1 MADRFPL
8 IVNEVSRKIE
18 EIVAGDK
25 LELTGNGIIISGDAG
40 AGKYLKSDGSTVF
53 WEAPGDVYLD
63 QSQTVTNKTFES
75 CVINGNVNTIANI
88 PNTALVNS
96 GITINGATIALGGVI
111 TTPNDDTKFS
121 ISAIDGI
128 DATEKNIRLTGTDG
142 TTTSDVILKQGTN
155 VTLTRNQNEIVITSS
170 YVDTDTITSIQA
182 ASGGAAQTG
191 IISIAG
197 TGSTTVS
204 QDISTKTITINSSYV
219 DTVTRLRS
227 GTGNVFNSGDF
238 TFLQGGATTLAQS
251 VDGNG
256 DPTITI
262 SSSDTVTRIKGGGTG
277 TLTSGDITISG
288 GTNTTV
294 SQAGS
299 TVTIDSTDTNTVTKV
314 AANSEPL
321 GSGDFRIIPAGAT
334 SISTAVNNGVKEI
347 TISSVNTDSGAAAT
361 ASLGVQKVGNDF
373 RLKNGGNLTGNTL
386 VKWDSG
392 NNQLANS
399 LISDNGSAVT
409 VGGDLVVTGTQT
421 ILETATLIVEDNQI
435 ELRKGNSLTGA
446 DGGVQVN
453 RTTDAQGS
461 VITYQALQWYES
473 GGYWRAWDGSV
484 EKRFVTEN
492 DTQTLTNK
500 TLSSPILSAPTL
512 GAATA
517 TSINGLEI
525 TSTASATLDLAANK
539 TLDVNRDLV
548 LTSDDNANAVNIN
561 FRNGGDVAFKSDT
574 LASFS
579 STTSTQ
585 LRGLISDTT
594 GTSKLVFQTSP
605 FIETSI
611 QTGSSTFG
619 LLNATATTINFAGAA
634 TAINIGSSTGTTT
647 IAHDTVL
654 SKDLTVGTTSSDTIL
669 LNGTVNIENADLS
682 IRGLATDPI
691 RVGRGNGAVASN
703 TGVGTRVLNS
713 ASSAA
718 FNTAFGFESLF
729 TANSGSSNTAVGYY
743 ALRSTGTGDDN
754 TAVGSNSMLGN
765 LGGEKNTALG
775 CQSLASATESDAN
788 IAIGH
793 YAGYGQIAGTGNVII
808 GPADD
813 ENSTNVTYVLPSSG
827 GSRQLIIGSGTV
839 AWIRG
844 DSTGKVTIENN
855 AEVGG
860 DLLLKG
866 SLTVD
871 GTTTTVNTNILSVDD
886 KEINLGDVIA
896 QTFTAACTNGSNT
909 ISNVFP
915 TSELIPGLEVV
926 SSTAGIS
933 VPIGTVIS
941 TITGNVITLSNSV
954 TGAGN
959 ATFTTQGADD
969 SSANGGGIRLKGD
982 TDKRIFY
989 DNSRTDK
996 YWVMTENLELG
1007 FNKKFVINNQL
1018 VLDTTTLGGTVLNS
1032 SLTSVGT
1039 LNGLAVD
1046 GAISLGGVVTEK
1058 VFNSY
1063 STSLGASA
1071 GTLTVNIAGA
1081 NTLLGTPTSN
1091 AITTWAFTGVGLSNG
1106 QSKTL
1111 TLVLD
1116 ANTAATYG
1124 DACTVDGVAISTG
1137 VQWSGGSPPVAT
1149 SNTDILTFV
1158 LIRDNSGVTKVFGQG
1173 NTDFS

>member
-53 WEAPGDVYLD
+53 WESPGDVYLT
-63 QSQTVTNKTFES
+63 QSQTVTNKTFEQ
-75 CVINGNVNTIANI
+75 CVINGNDNTVANL

-121 ISAIDGI
+121 LSAVDGI
-128 DATEKNIRLTGTDG
+128 DATEKNIRITGTDSSS
-142 TTTSDVILKQGTN
+142 SDVILKQGNN
-155 VTLTRNQNEIVITSS
+155 VTLTRNSNEIVITSS
-170 YVDTDTITSIQA
+170 YVDTDTVTSIQA

-191 IISIAG
+191 VISIAG
-197 TGSTTVS
+197 TGSTIVS
-204 QDISTKTITINSSYV
+204 QDTSTKTITINSSYV
-219 DTVTRLRS
+219 DTVTRLRA

-256 DPTITI
+256 DPTITV
-262 SSSDTVTRIKGGGTG
+262 SSTDTVTRIKGGGAG
-277 TLTSGDITISG
+277 TLTSGDITITG
-288 GTNTTV
+288 GANTTV
-294 SQAGS
+294 SQAGT
-299 TVTIDSTDTNTVTKV
+299 TVTVESTDTNTVTQV
-314 AANSEPL
+314 AANSEAL
-321 GSGDFRIIPAGAT
+321 NSGDFRILPAGAT

-361 ASLGVQKVGNDF
+361 ASLGIQKSNNDF

-399 LISDNGSAVT
+399 LVSDNGSAVT
-409 VGGDLVVTGTQT
+409 IGGDLVVTGTQT

-435 ELRKGNSLTGA
+435 ELRKGQSLTGA

-453 RTTDAQGS
+453 RTTDTQGS
-461 VITYQALQWYES
+461 VITYNALQWYES
-473 GGYWRAWDGSV
+473 GAYWRSWDGSV
-484 EKRFVTEN
+484 EKRFVTET

-525 TSTASATLDLAANK
+525 TSTASAVLDIAADK
-539 TLDVNRDLV
+539 TLDVNRDIV
-548 LTSDDNANAVNIN
+548 LTSDDNANAVNVN
-561 FRNGGDVAFKSDT
+561 FRNGGDVAYKSDT

-585 LRGLISDTT
+585 VRGLVSDTT
-594 GTSKLVFQTSP
+594 GTGKLVFQTSP
-605 FIETSI
+605 FIETAI
-611 QTGSSTFG
+611 QTGSATFG

-634 TAINIGSSTGTTT
+634 TAINIGASTGTTT
-647 IAHDTVL
+647 IAHDVVL
-654 SKDLTVGTTSSDTIL
+654 SKDLTVGATSADTVL

-682 IRGLATDPI
+682 IRGTSNDPMRI
-691 RVGRGNGAVASN
+691 GRGNGATASN

-713 ASSAA
+713 AGSAA
-718 FNTAFGFESLF
+718 FNTGFGFETLF
-729 TANSGSSNTAVGYY
+729 TANSGSRNTAVGYY

-754 TAVGSNSMLGN
+754 VAVGSNSMLGN
-765 LGGEKNTALG
+765 LGGEKNTAIG
-775 CQSLASATESDAN
+775 CQSFASANAGVGN
-788 IAIGH
+788 LAIGH

-813 ENSTNVTYVLPSSG
+813 ENSTNATYVLPSSG
-827 GSRQLIIGSGTV
+827 GSRQLVIGSGTV

-844 DSTGKVTIENN
+844 DSTGKVSIENN

-886 KEINLGDVIA
+886 KEITLGDVIA

-909 ISNVFP
+909 ISAVFP
-915 TSELIPGLEVV
+915 TAELIPGLEVV

-933 VPIGTVIS
+933 VPGGTVIS
-941 TITGNVITLSNSV
+941 TITGDIITLSNSV
-954 TGAGN
+954 TGAGT
-959 ATFTTQGADD
+959 ATFTTQGADN
-969 SSANGGGIRLKGD
+969 SSADQGGIRLKGT
-982 TDKRIFY
+982 TDKRIYY
-989 DNSRTDK
+989 DNSRADK
-996 YWVMTENLELG
+996 YWVMTENLELAFG
-1007 FNKKFVINNQL
+1007 KKLVINNQL
-1018 VLDTTTLGGTVLNS
+1018 ALSTTTLGSTVVNS

-1039 LNGLAVD
+1039 LTGLTVD
-1046 GAISLGGVVTEK
+1046 GSISLGGVVTEK

-1091 AITTWAFTGVGLSNG
+1091 AITTWAFTGVGLTNG

>member
-53 WEAPGDVYLD
+53 WESPGDVYLT
-63 QSQTVTNKTFES
+63 QSQTVTNKTFEQ
-75 CVINGNVNTIANI
+75 CVINGNDNTVANL

-121 ISAIDGI
+121 LSAVDGI
-128 DATEKNIRLTGTDG
+128 DATEKNIRITGTD
-142 TTTSDVILKQGTN
+142 TSTSDVILKQGNN

-170 YVDTDTITSIQA
+170 YVDTDTVTSIQA

-191 IISIAG
+191 VISIAG
-197 TGSTTVS
+197 TGSTIVS
-204 QDISTKTITINSSYV
+204 QDTSTKTITINSSYV
-219 DTVTRLRS
+219 DTITRLRA

-256 DPTITI
+256 DPTITV
-262 SSSDTVTRIKGGGTG
+262 SSTDTVTRIKGGGAG
-277 TLTSGDITISG
+277 TLTSGDITITG

-294 SQAGS
+294 SQAGT
-299 TVTIDSTDTNTVTKV
+299 TVTVESTDTNTVTQL
-314 AANSEPL
+314 AANSEAL
-321 GSGDFRIIPAGAT
+321 NSGDFRIIPAGAT

-399 LISDNGSAVT
+399 LVSDNGSAVT
-409 VGGDLVVTGTQT
+409 IGGDLVVTGTQT

-435 ELRKGNSLTGA
+435 ELRKGQSLTGA

-453 RTTDAQGS
+453 RTTDTQGS
-461 VITYQALQWYES
+461 VITYNALQWYES
-473 GGYWRAWDGSV
+473 GAYWRSWDGSV
-484 EKRFVTEN
+484 EKRFVTET

-500 TLSSPILSAPTL
+500 TLSAPILSAPTL

-525 TSTASATLDLAANK
+525 TSTASAVLDIAADK
-539 TLDVNRDLV
+539 TLDVNRDIV
-548 LTSDDNANAVNIN
+548 LTSDDNANAVNVN

-605 FIETSI
+605 FIETAI
-611 QTGSSTFG
+611 QTGSATFG

-634 TAINIGSSTGTTT
+634 TAINIGASTGTTT
-647 IAHDTVL
+647 IAHDVVL
-654 SKDLTVGTTSSDTIL
+654 SKDLTVGATSADTIL

-682 IRGLATDPI
+682 IRGTATDPI
-691 RVGRGNGAVASN
+691 RVGRGNGSVASN

-718 FNTAFGFESLF
+718 FNTGFGFETLF
-729 TANSGSSNTAVGYY
+729 TANSGSRNTAVGYY

-754 TAVGSNSMLGN
+754 VAVGSNAMLGN
-765 LGGEKNTALG
+765 LGGEKNTSIG
-775 CQSLASATESDAN
+775 CQSLASANAGIAN
-788 IAIGH
+788 LAIGH

-813 ENSTNVTYVLPSSG
+813 ENSTNATYVLPSSG
-827 GSRQLIIGSGTV
+827 GSRQLVIGSGTV
-839 AWIRG
+839 AWVRG
-844 DSTGKVTIENN
+844 DSTGKITLPNN

-886 KEINLGDVIA
+886 KEITLGDVIA
-896 QTFTAACTNGSNT
+896 QTFTAAVTNGSNT
-909 ISNVFP
+909 ISAVFP
-915 TSELIPGLEVV
+915 TAELIPGLEVV

-933 VPIGTVIS
+933 VPGGTVIS
-941 TITGNVITLSNSV
+941 TINGDIITLSNSV
-954 TGAGN
+954 TGAGT
-959 ATFTTQGADD
+959 ATFTTQGADN
-969 SSANGGGIRLKGD
+969 SSANGGGIRLKGT
-982 TDKRIFY
+982 TDKRIYY
-989 DNSRTDK
+989 DNSRADK
-996 YWVMTENLELG
+996 YWVMTENLELAFG
-1007 FNKKFVINNQL
+1007 KKLVINNQL
-1018 VLDTTTLGGTVLNS
+1018 ALSTTTLGSTVVNS

-1039 LNGLAVD
+1039 LTGLTVD
-1046 GAISLGGVVTEK
+1046 GSISLGGVVTEK

-1063 STSLGASA
+1063 TTSLNPSAS
-1071 GTLTVNIAGA
+1071 TLTINIAGA

-1091 AITTWAFTGVGLSNG
+1091 AITTWAFTGVGLTNG

-1111 TLVLD
+1111 TLVLN

>member
-53 WEAPGDVYLD
+53 WESPGDVYLT
-63 QSQTVTNKTFES
+63 QSQTVTNKTFEQ
-75 CVINGNVNTIANI
+75 CVINGNDNTVANL

-96 GITINGATIALGGVI
+96 GITINGATIALGGVV

-121 ISAIDGI
+121 LSAVDGI
-128 DATEKNIRLTGTDG
+128 DATEKNIRITGTDSSS
-142 TTTSDVILKQGTN
+142 SDVILKQGNN
-155 VTLTRNQNEIVITSS
+155 VTLTRNSNEIVITSS
-170 YVDTDTITSIQA
+170 YVDTDTVTSIQA

-191 IISIAG
+191 VISIAG
-197 TGSTTVS
+197 TGSTIVS
-204 QDISTKTITINSSYV
+204 QDTSTKTITINSSYV
-219 DTVTRLRS
+219 DTVTRLRA

-256 DPTITI
+256 DPTITV
-262 SSSDTVTRIKGGGTG
+262 SSTDTVTRIKGGGAG
-277 TLTSGDITISG
+277 TLTSGDITITG

-294 SQAGS
+294 SQSGT
-299 TVTIDSTDTNTVTKV
+299 TVTVDTTDTNTVTQL
-314 AANSEPL
+314 AANSEAL
-321 GSGDFRIIPAGAT
+321 NSGDFRIIPAGAT

-361 ASLGVQKVGNDF
+361 ASLGVQKVSNDF
-373 RLKNGGNLTGNTL
+373 RLKNGANLTGNTL

-399 LISDNGSAVT
+399 LVSDNGSAVT
-409 VGGDLVVTGTQT
+409 IGGDLVVTGTQT

-435 ELRKGNSLTGA
+435 ELRKGQSLTGA

-453 RTTDAQGS
+453 RTTDTQGS
-461 VITYQALQWYES
+461 VITYNALQWYES
-473 GGYWRAWDGSV
+473 GAYWRSWDGSV
-484 EKRFVTEN
+484 EKRFVTET

-525 TSTASATLDLAANK
+525 TSTASAVLDIAADK
-539 TLDVNRDLV
+539 TLDVNRDIV
-548 LTSDDNANAVNIN
+548 LTSDDNANAVNVN
-561 FRNGGDVAFKSDT
+561 FRNGGDVAYKSDT

-585 LRGLISDTT
+585 VRGLVSDTT
-594 GTSKLVFQTSP
+594 GTGKLVFQTSP
-605 FIETSI
+605 FIETAI
-611 QTGSSTFG
+611 QTGSATFG

-634 TAINIGSSTGTTT
+634 TTINIGASTGTTT
-647 IAHDTVL
+647 IAHDVVL
-654 SKDLTVGTTSSDTIL
+654 SKDLTVGGTSADTIL

-682 IRGLATDPI
+682 IRGTSNDPI
-691 RVGRGNGAVASN
+691 RIGRGNGAIASN

-713 ASSAA
+713 AGSAA
-718 FNTAFGFESLF
+718 FNTGFGFETLF
-729 TANSGSSNTAVGYY
+729 TANSGSRNTAVGYY

-754 TAVGSNSMLGN
+754 VAVGSNAMLGN
-765 LGGEKNTALG
+765 LGGEKNTAIG
-775 CQSLASATESDAN
+775 CQSFASANAGVGN
-788 IAIGH
+788 LAIGH

-813 ENSTNVTYVLPSSG
+813 ENSTNATYVLPSSG
-827 GSRQLIIGSGTV
+827 GSRQLVIGSGTV

-886 KEINLGDVIA
+886 KEITLGDVIA

-909 ISNVFP
+909 ISAVFP
-915 TSELIPGLEVV
+915 TAELIPGLEVV

-933 VPIGTVIS
+933 VPGGTVIS
-941 TITGNVITLSNSV
+941 TITGDIITLSNSV
-954 TGAGN
+954 TGAGT
-959 ATFTTQGADD
+959 ATFTTQGADN
-969 SSANGGGIRLKGD
+969 SSADQGGIRLKGT
-982 TDKRIFY
+982 TDKRIYY
-989 DNSRTDK
+989 DNSRADK
-996 YWVMTENLELG
+996 YWVMTENLELA
-1007 FNKKFVINNQL
+1007 FNKKLVINNQL
-1018 VLDTTTLGGTVLNS
+1018 ALSTTTLGSTVVNS

-1039 LNGLAVD
+1039 LTGLTVD

-1091 AITTWAFTGVGLSNG
+1091 AITTWAFTGVGLTNG

>member
-53 WEAPGDVYLD
+53 WESPGDVYLT
-63 QSQTVTNKTFES
+63 QSQTVTNKTFEQ
-75 CVINGNVNTIANI
+75 CVINGNDNTVANL

-96 GITINGATIALGGVI
+96 GITINGATIALGGLV

-121 ISAIDGI
+121 LSAVDGI
-128 DATEKNIRLTGTDG
+128 DATEKNIRITGTDSSS
-142 TTTSDVILKQGTN
+142 SDVILKQGNN
-155 VTLTRNQNEIVITSS
+155 VTLTRNSNEIVITSS
-170 YVDTDTITSIQA
+170 YVDTDTVTSIQA

-191 IISIAG
+191 VISIAG
-197 TGSTTVS
+197 TGSTIVS
-204 QDISTKTITINSSYV
+204 QDTSTKTITINSSYV

-256 DPTITI
+256 DPTITV
-262 SSSDTVTRIKGGGTG
+262 SSTDTVTRIKGGGAG
-277 TLTSGDITISG
+277 TLTSGDITITG

-294 SQAGS
+294 SQVGT
-299 TVTIDSTDTNTVTKV
+299 TVTVDSTDTNTVTQV
-314 AANSEPL
+314 AANSEAL
-321 GSGDFRIIPAGAT
+321 NSGDFRILPAGAT

-361 ASLGVQKVGNDF
+361 GSLGIQKVANDF
-373 RLKNGGNLTGNTL
+373 RLKNGANLTGNTL

-399 LISDNGSAVT
+399 LVSDNGSAVT
-409 VGGDLVVTGTQT
+409 IGGDLVVTGTQT

-435 ELRKGNSLTGA
+435 ELRKGQSLTGA

-453 RTTDAQGS
+453 RTTDTQGS
-461 VITYQALQWYES
+461 VITYNALQWYES
-473 GGYWRAWDGSV
+473 GAYWRSWDGSV
-484 EKRFVTEN
+484 EKRFVTET

-525 TSTASATLDLAANK
+525 TSTASAVLDIAADK
-539 TLDVNRDLV
+539 TLDVNRDIV
-548 LTSDDNANAVNIN
+548 LTSDDNANAVNVN
-561 FRNGGDVAFKSDT
+561 FRNGGDVAYKSDT

-585 LRGLISDTT
+585 VRGLVSDTT
-594 GTSKLVFQTSP
+594 GTGKLVFQTSP
-605 FIETSI
+605 FIETAI
-611 QTGSSTFG
+611 QTGSATFG
-619 LLNATATTINFAGAA
+619 LINATATTINFAGAA
-634 TAINIGSSTGTTT
+634 TAINIGASTGTTT
-647 IAHDTVL
+647 ISHDVVL
-654 SKDLTVGTTSSDTIL
+654 SKDLTVGGTSADTIL

-682 IRGLATDPI
+682 IRGTATDPMRI
-691 RVGRGNGAVASN
+691 GRGNGAVSSN

-718 FNTAFGFESLF
+718 FNTGFGFETLF
-729 TANSGSSNTAVGYY
+729 TANSGSRNTAVGYY

-754 TAVGSNSMLGN
+754 VAVGSNAMLGN
-765 LGGEKNTALG
+765 LGGEKNTAIG
-775 CQSLASATESDAN
+775 CQSFASANAGVGN
-788 IAIGH
+788 LAIGH

-813 ENSTNVTYVLPSSG
+813 ENSTNATYVLPSSG
-827 GSRQLIIGSGTV
+827 GSRQLVIGSGTV

-886 KEINLGDVIA
+886 KEITLGDVIA

-909 ISNVFP
+909 ISAVFP
-915 TSELIPGLEVV
+915 TAELIPGLEVV

-933 VPIGTVIS
+933 VPGGTVIS
-941 TITGNVITLSNSV
+941 TITGDIITLSNSV
-954 TGAGN
+954 TGAGT
-959 ATFTTQGADD
+959 ATFTTQGADN
-969 SSANGGGIRLKGD
+969 SSADQGGIRLKGT
-982 TDKRIFY
+982 TDKRIYY
-989 DNSRTDK
+989 DNSRADK
-996 YWVMTENLELG
+996 YWVMTENLELA
-1007 FNKKFVINNQL
+1007 FNKKLVINNQL
-1018 VLDTTTLGGTVLNS
+1018 ALSTTTLGSTVINS

-1039 LNGLAVD
+1039 LTGLTVD

-1091 AITTWAFTGVGLSNG
+1091 AITTWAFTGVGLTNG

>member
-25 LELTGNGIIISGDAG
+25 LELTGNGIIISGDSG

-63 QSQTVTNKTFES
+63 ASQTVTNKTFES
-75 CVINGNVNTIANI
+75 CVINGNNNTVANL

-96 GITINGATIALGGVI
+96 GITINGATIALGGVVV
-111 TTPNDDTKFS
+111 TPNDDTKFAL
-121 ISAIDGI
+121 SAVDGA
-128 DATEKNIRLTGTDG
+128 DATEKNIRITGTDG

-155 VTLTRNQNEIVITSS
+155 VTLTRNQNEIIITSS
-170 YVDTDTITSIQA
+170 YVDTDTVTSIQA

-204 QDISTKTITINSSYV
+204 QDTATKTITINSSYI

-238 TFLQGGATTLAQS
+238 TFLQGGATTLAQA

-256 DPTITI
+256 DPTITV
-262 SSSDTVTRIKGGGTG
+262 SSTDTVTRLKGGGAG
-277 TLTSGDITISG
+277 SFTSGDVTITG

-294 SQAGS
+294 SQAGTTI
-299 TVTIDSTDTNTVTKV
+299 TVDSTDTNTVTEV
-314 AANSEPL
+314 AANSEAL
-321 GSGDFRIIPAGAT
+321 NSGSFRFLPSGAT
-334 SISTAVNNGVKEI
+334 SITTAVNNGVKEI

-361 ASLGVQKVGNDF
+361 ASGGVQKVGNDF
-373 RLKNGGNLTGNTL
+373 RLKNSGNFTGNTL
-386 VKWDSG
+386 IKYDSG
-392 NNQLANS
+392 NQQLANS

-409 VGGDLVVTGTQT
+409 IGGDLVVNGTQT
-421 ILETATLIVEDNQI
+421 ILETATLVVEDNQI

-461 VITYQALQWYES
+461 VLSYQAMQWYES
-473 GGYWRAWDGSV
+473 GGYWRSWDGSV
-484 EKRFVTEN
+484 EKRFVTET
-492 DTQTLTNK
+492 DTQTLSGK
-500 TLSSPILSAPTL
+500 TLTAPTLTAPVL

-525 TSTASATLDLAANK
+525 TSTASAVLDIAADK

-548 LTSDDNANAVNIN
+548 LTSDDNSNAVSIN
-561 FRNGGDVAFKSDT
+561 FRSGGQVAYKSDT

-594 GTSKLVFQTSP
+594 GTSKLVFQQSP

-611 QTGSSTFG
+611 QTGSATFA
-619 LLNATATTINFAGAA
+619 LINATATTVNFAGAA
-634 TAINIGSSTGTTT
+634 TAINMGASSGTTT
-647 IAHDTVL
+647 INHSAVITNE
-654 SKDLTVGTTSSDTIL
+654 LTVGQDVNDAILINGILNSENSDIF
-669 LNGTVNIENADLS
+669 
-682 IRGLATDPI
+682 IRGTATDPI
-691 RVGRGNGAVASN
+691 RLGRGNGSVASN
-703 TGVGTRVLNS
+703 TGFGTRVLNS

-718 FNTAFGFESLF
+718 FNTGFGFETLF
-729 TANSGSSNTAVGYY
+729 TANSGSRNTALGYY
-743 ALRSTGTGDDN
+743 ALRSTGVGDDN
-754 TAVGSNSMLGN
+754 VAVGHQAMITN
-765 LGGEKNTALG
+765 LDGEKNTALG
-775 CQSLASATESDAN
+775 CQTLASANSGVAN

-813 ENSTNVTYVLPSSG
+813 ENGTNPTYVLPSSG
-827 GSRQLIIGSGTV
+827 GSRQLVVGSGTV

-844 DSTGKVTIENN
+844 DSTGKVTLPNN
-855 AEVGG
+855 SEIGG

-866 SLTVD
+866 SLTVE
-871 GTTTTVNTNILSVDD
+871 GTTTTINTNVLSVDD
-886 KEINLGDVIA
+886 KEITLGDVIA
-896 QTFTAACTNGSNT
+896 QTFSAVTSNGSNT
-909 ISNVFP
+909 LNAVFP
-915 TSELIPGLEVV
+915 TAELIPGLEVV
-926 SSTAGIS
+926 STTNGIS
-933 VPIGTVIS
+933 VPLGT
-941 TITGNVITLSNSV
+941 TILTVVGDIITLSNSV
-954 TGAGN
+954 TGAG
-959 ATFTTQGADD
+959 TCQFVTQGADNN
-969 SSANGGGIRLKGD
+969 SADQGGIRLKGT
-982 TDKRIFY
+982 TDKRIYY
-989 DNSRTDK
+989 DNSRADK
-996 YWVMTENLELG
+996 YWVMTENLELAFG
-1007 FNKKFVINNQL
+1007 KKMVINNQL
-1018 VLDTTTLGGTVLNS
+1018 VLSTTTLGSTVVNS

-1039 LNGLAVD
+1039 LTGLTVD
-1046 GAISLGGVVTEK
+1046 GAITLGGVITEK

-1063 STSLGASA
+1063 TTTLTPSA
-1071 GTLTVNIAGA
+1071 GTLTINIAGA
-1081 NTLLGTPTSN
+1081 NTLVGSPTSN
-1091 AITTWAFTGVGLSNG
+1091 AITTWAFTGVGLTNG

-1111 TLVLD
+1111 TLILD

-1124 DACTVDGVAISTG
+1124 DACTVDGIAVSTG
-1137 VQWSGGSPPVAT
+1137 VQWSGGSPPIAT
-1149 SNTDILTFV
+1149 SNNDILTFIIV
-1158 LIRDNSGVTKVFGQG
+1158 RDNSGVTKVFGQG

>member
-53 WEAPGDVYLD
+53 WESPGDVYLT
-63 QSQTVTNKTFES
+63 QSQTVTNKTFEQ
-75 CVINGNVNTIANI
+75 CVINGNDNTVANL

-96 GITINGATIALGGVI
+96 GITINGATIALGGVV

-121 ISAIDGI
+121 LSAVDGI
-128 DATEKNIRLTGTDG
+128 DATEKNIRITGTDSSS
-142 TTTSDVILKQGTN
+142 SDVILKQGNN
-155 VTLTRNQNEIVITSS
+155 VTLTRNSNEIVITSS
-170 YVDTDTITSIQA
+170 YVDTDTVTSIQA

-191 IISIAG
+191 VISIAG
-197 TGSTTVS
+197 TGSTIVS
-204 QDISTKTITINSSYV
+204 QDTSTKTITINSSYV

-256 DPTITI
+256 DPTITV
-262 SSSDTVTRIKGGGTG
+262 SSTDTVTRIKGGGAG
-277 TLTSGDITISG
+277 TLTSGDITITG
-288 GTNTTV
+288 GANTTV
-294 SQAGS
+294 SQAGN
-299 TVTIDSTDTNTVTKV
+299 TVTVESTDTNTVTQV
-314 AANSEPL
+314 AANSEAL
-321 GSGDFRIIPAGAT
+321 NSGDFRILPAGAT

-361 ASLGVQKVGNDF
+361 ASLGIQKSNNDF

-399 LISDNGSAVT
+399 LVSDNGSAVT
-409 VGGDLVVTGTQT
+409 IGGDLVVTGTQT

-435 ELRKGNSLTGA
+435 ELRKGQSLTGA

-453 RTTDAQGS
+453 RTTDTQGS
-461 VITYQALQWYES
+461 VITYNALQWYES
-473 GGYWRAWDGSV
+473 GAYWRSWDGSV
-484 EKRFVTEN
+484 EKRFVTET

-525 TSTASATLDLAANK
+525 TSTASAVLDIAANK
-539 TLDVNRDLV
+539 TLDVNRDIV
-548 LTSDDNANAVNIN
+548 LTSDDNANAVNVN
-561 FRNGGDVAFKSDT
+561 FRNGGDVAYKSDT

-585 LRGLISDTT
+585 VRGLVSDTT
-594 GTSKLVFQTSP
+594 GTGKLVFQTSP
-605 FIETSI
+605 FIETAI
-611 QTGSSTFG
+611 QTGSATFG

-634 TAINIGSSTGTTT
+634 TAINIGASTGTTT
-647 IAHDTVL
+647 IAHDVVL
-654 SKDLTVGTTSSDTIL
+654 SKDLTVGATSADTVL

-682 IRGLATDPI
+682 IRGTSNDPMRI
-691 RVGRGNGAVASN
+691 GRGNGATASN

-713 ASSAA
+713 AGSAA
-718 FNTAFGFESLF
+718 FNTGFGFETLF
-729 TANSGSSNTAVGYY
+729 TANSGSRNTAVGYY

-754 TAVGSNSMLGN
+754 VAVGSNSMLGN
-765 LGGEKNTALG
+765 LGGEKNTAIG
-775 CQSLASATESDAN
+775 CQSFASANAGVGN
-788 IAIGH
+788 LAIGH

-813 ENSTNVTYVLPSSG
+813 ENSTNATYVLPSSG
-827 GSRQLIIGSGTV
+827 GSRQLVIGSGTV

-844 DSTGKVTIENN
+844 DSTGKVSIENN

-886 KEINLGDVIA
+886 KEITLGDVIA

-909 ISNVFP
+909 ISAVFP
-915 TSELIPGLEVV
+915 TAELIPGLEVV

-933 VPIGTVIS
+933 VPGGTVIS
-941 TITGNVITLSNSV
+941 TITGDIITLSNSV
-954 TGAGN
+954 TGAGT
-959 ATFTTQGADD
+959 ATFTTQGADN
-969 SSANGGGIRLKGD
+969 SSADQGGIRLKGT
-982 TDKRIFY
+982 TDKRIYY
-989 DNSRTDK
+989 DNSRADK
-996 YWVMTENLELG
+996 YWVMTENLELA
-1007 FNKKFVINNQL
+1007 FNKKLVINNQL
-1018 VLDTTTLGGTVLNS
+1018 ALSTTTLGSTVVNS

-1039 LNGLAVD
+1039 LTGLTVD

-1081 NTLLGTPTSN
+1081 NTLLGAPTSN
-1091 AITTWAFTGVGLSNG
+1091 AITTWAFTGVGLTNG

-1124 DACTVDGVAISTG
+1124 DACTVDGVSISTG

>member
-53 WEAPGDVYLD
+53 WESPGDVYLT
-63 QSQTVTNKTFES
+63 QSQTVTNKTFEQ
-75 CVINGNVNTIANI
+75 CVINGNDNTVANL

-121 ISAIDGI
+121 LSAVDGI
-128 DATEKNIRLTGTDG
+128 DATEKNIRITGTDSSS
-142 TTTSDVILKQGTN
+142 SDVILKQGNN
-155 VTLTRNQNEIVITSS
+155 VTLTRNTNEIVITSS
-170 YVDTDTITSIQA
+170 YVDTDTVTSIQA

-191 IISIAG
+191 VISIAG
-197 TGSTTVS
+197 TGSTIVS
-204 QDISTKTITINSSYV
+204 QDTSTKTITINSSYV
-219 DTVTRLRS
+219 DTITRLRA

-256 DPTITI
+256 DPTITV
-262 SSSDTVTRIKGGGTG
+262 SSTDTVTRIKGGGAG
-277 TLTSGDITISG
+277 TLTSGDITITG
-288 GTNTTV
+288 GANTTV
-294 SQAGS
+294 SQAGT
-299 TVTIDSTDTNTVTKV
+299 TVTVESTDTNTVTQV
-314 AANSEPL
+314 AANSEAL
-321 GSGDFRIIPAGAT
+321 NSGDFRILPAGAT

-361 ASLGVQKVGNDF
+361 ASLGIQKSNNDF

-399 LISDNGSAVT
+399 LVSDNGSAVT
-409 VGGDLVVTGTQT
+409 IGGDLVVTGTQT

-435 ELRKGNSLTGA
+435 ELRKGQSLTGA

-453 RTTDAQGS
+453 RTTDTQGS
-461 VITYQALQWYES
+461 VITYNALQWYES
-473 GGYWRAWDGSV
+473 GAYWRSWDGSV
-484 EKRFVTEN
+484 EKRFVTET

-525 TSTASATLDLAANK
+525 TSTASAVLDIAADK
-539 TLDVNRDLV
+539 TLDVNRDIV
-548 LTSDDNANAVNIN
+548 LTSDDNANAVNVN
-561 FRNGGDVAFKSDT
+561 FRNGGDVAYKSDT

-585 LRGLISDTT
+585 VRGLVSDTT
-594 GTSKLVFQTSP
+594 GTGKLVFQTSP
-605 FIETSI
+605 FIETAI
-611 QTGSSTFG
+611 QTGSATFG

-634 TAINIGSSTGTTT
+634 TAINIGASTGTTT
-647 IAHDTVL
+647 IAHDVVL
-654 SKDLTVGTTSSDTIL
+654 SKDLTVGATSADTVL

-682 IRGLATDPI
+682 IRGTSNDPMRI
-691 RVGRGNGAVASN
+691 GRGNGATASN

-713 ASSAA
+713 AGSAA
-718 FNTAFGFESLF
+718 FNTGFGFETLF
-729 TANSGSSNTAVGYY
+729 TANSGSRNTAVGYY

-754 TAVGSNSMLGN
+754 VAVGSNSMLGN
-765 LGGEKNTALG
+765 LGGEKNTAIG
-775 CQSLASATESDAN
+775 CQSFASANAGVGN
-788 IAIGH
+788 LAIGH

-813 ENSTNVTYVLPSSG
+813 ENSTNATYVLPSSG
-827 GSRQLIIGSGTV
+827 GSRQLVIGSGTV

-844 DSTGKVTIENN
+844 DSTGKVSIENN

-886 KEINLGDVIA
+886 KEITLGDVIA

-909 ISNVFP
+909 ISAVFP
-915 TSELIPGLEVV
+915 TAELIPGLEVV

-933 VPIGTVIS
+933 VPGGTVIS
-941 TITGNVITLSNSV
+941 TITGDIITLSNSV
-954 TGAGN
+954 TGAGT
-959 ATFTTQGADD
+959 ATFTTQGADN
-969 SSANGGGIRLKGD
+969 SSADQGGIRLKGT
-982 TDKRIFY
+982 TDKRIYY
-989 DNSRTDK
+989 DNSRADK
-996 YWVMTENLELG
+996 YWVMTENLELA
-1007 FNKKFVINNQL
+1007 FNKKLVINNQL
-1018 VLDTTTLGGTVLNS
+1018 ALSTTTLGSTVVNS

-1039 LNGLAVD
+1039 LTGLTVD
-1046 GAISLGGVVTEK
+1046 GSISLGGVVTEK

-1091 AITTWAFTGVGLSNG
+1091 AITTWAFTGVGLTNG

>member
-53 WEAPGDVYLD
+53 WESPGDVYLT
-63 QSQTVTNKTFES
+63 QSQTVTNKTFEQ
-75 CVINGNVNTIANI
+75 CVINGNDNTVANL

-96 GITINGATIALGGVI
+96 GITINGATIALGGLV

-121 ISAIDGI
+121 LSAVDGI
-128 DATEKNIRLTGTDG
+128 DATEKNIRITGTDSSS
-142 TTTSDVILKQGTN
+142 SDVILKQGNN
-155 VTLTRNQNEIVITSS
+155 VTLTRNSNEIVITSS
-170 YVDTDTITSIQA
+170 YVDTDTVTSIQA

-191 IISIAG
+191 VISIAG
-197 TGSTTVS
+197 TGSTIVS
-204 QDISTKTITINSSYV
+204 QDTSTKTITINSSYV

-256 DPTITI
+256 DPTITV
-262 SSSDTVTRIKGGGTG
+262 SSTDTVTRIKGGGAG
-277 TLTSGDITISG
+277 TLTSGDITITG

-294 SQAGS
+294 SQVGT
-299 TVTIDSTDTNTVTKV
+299 TVTVDSTDTNTVTQV
-314 AANSEPL
+314 AANSEAL
-321 GSGDFRIIPAGAT
+321 NSGDFRILPAGAT

-361 ASLGVQKVGNDF
+361 GSLGIQKVANDF
-373 RLKNGGNLTGNTL
+373 RLKNGANLTGNTL

-399 LISDNGSAVT
+399 LVSDNGSAVT
-409 VGGDLVVTGTQT
+409 IGGDLVVTGTQT

-435 ELRKGNSLTGA
+435 ELRKGQSLTGA

-453 RTTDAQGS
+453 RTTDTQGS
-461 VITYQALQWYES
+461 VITYNALQWYES
-473 GGYWRAWDGSV
+473 GAYWRSWDGSV
-484 EKRFVTEN
+484 EKRFVTET

-525 TSTASATLDLAANK
+525 TSTASAVLDIAADK
-539 TLDVNRDLV
+539 TLDVNRDIV
-548 LTSDDNANAVNIN
+548 LTSDDNANAVNVN
-561 FRNGGDVAFKSDT
+561 FRNGGDVAYKSDT

-585 LRGLISDTT
+585 VRGLVSDTT
-594 GTSKLVFQTSP
+594 GTGKLVFQTSP
-605 FIETSI
+605 FIETAI
-611 QTGSSTFG
+611 QTGSATFG
-619 LLNATATTINFAGAA
+619 LINATATTINFAGAA
-634 TAINIGSSTGTTT
+634 TAINIGASTGTTT
-647 IAHDTVL
+647 IAHDVVL
-654 SKDLTVGTTSSDTIL
+654 SKDLTVGGTSADTIL

-682 IRGLATDPI
+682 IRGTATDPMRI
-691 RVGRGNGAVASN
+691 GRGNGAVSSN

-718 FNTAFGFESLF
+718 FNTGFGFETLF
-729 TANSGSSNTAVGYY
+729 TANSGSRNTAVGYY

-754 TAVGSNSMLGN
+754 VAVGSNAMLGN
-765 LGGEKNTALG
+765 LGGEKNTAIG
-775 CQSLASATESDAN
+775 CQSFASANAGVAN
-788 IAIGH
+788 LSIGH

-813 ENSTNVTYVLPSSG
+813 ENSTNATYVLPSSG
-827 GSRQLIIGSGTV
+827 GSRQLVIGSGTV

-886 KEINLGDVIA
+886 KEITLGDVIA

-909 ISNVFP
+909 ISAVFP
-915 TSELIPGLEVV
+915 TAELIPGLEVV

-933 VPIGTVIS
+933 VPGGTVIS
-941 TITGNVITLSNSV
+941 TITGDIITLSNSV
-954 TGAGN
+954 TGAGT
-959 ATFTTQGADD
+959 ATFTTQGADN
-969 SSANGGGIRLKGD
+969 SSADQGGIRLKGT
-982 TDKRIFY
+982 TDKRIYY
-989 DNSRTDK
+989 DNSRADK
-996 YWVMTENLELG
+996 YWVMTENLELA
-1007 FNKKFVINNQL
+1007 FNKKLVINNQL
-1018 VLDTTTLGGTVLNS
+1018 ALSTTTLGSTVINS

-1039 LNGLAVD
+1039 LTGLTVD

-1091 AITTWAFTGVGLSNG
+1091 AITTWAFTGVGLTNG

>member
-53 WEAPGDVYLD
+53 WESPGDVYLT
-63 QSQTVTNKTFES
+63 QSQTVTNKTFEQ
-75 CVINGNVNTIANI
+75 CVINGNDNTVANL

-96 GITINGATIALGGVI
+96 GITINGATIALGGVV

-121 ISAIDGI
+121 LSAVDGI
-128 DATEKNIRLTGTDG
+128 DATEKNIRITGTDSSS
-142 TTTSDVILKQGTN
+142 SDVILKQGNN
-155 VTLTRNQNEIVITSS
+155 VTLTRNSNEIVITSS
-170 YVDTDTITSIQA
+170 YVDTDTVTSIQA

-191 IISIAG
+191 VISIAG
-197 TGSTTVS
+197 TGSTIVS
-204 QDISTKTITINSSYV
+204 QDTSTKTITINSSYV
-219 DTVTRLRS
+219 DTVTRLRA

-256 DPTITI
+256 DPTITV
-262 SSSDTVTRIKGGGTG
+262 SSTDTVTRIKGGGAG
-277 TLTSGDITISG
+277 TLTSGDITITG
-288 GTNTTV
+288 GANTTV
-294 SQAGS
+294 SQAGT
-299 TVTIDSTDTNTVTKV
+299 TVTVESTDTNTVTQV
-314 AANSEPL
+314 AANSEAL
-321 GSGDFRIIPAGAT
+321 NSGDFRILPAGAT

-361 ASLGVQKVGNDF
+361 ASLGIQKSNNDF

-399 LISDNGSAVT
+399 LVSDNGSAVT
-409 VGGDLVVTGTQT
+409 IGGDLVVTGTQT

-435 ELRKGNSLTGA
+435 ELRKGQSLTGA

-453 RTTDAQGS
+453 RTTDTQGS
-461 VITYQALQWYES
+461 VITYNALQWYES
-473 GGYWRAWDGSV
+473 GAYWRSWDGSV
-484 EKRFVTEN
+484 EKRFVTET

-525 TSTASATLDLAANK
+525 TSTASAVLDIAADK
-539 TLDVNRDLV
+539 TLDVNRDIV
-548 LTSDDNANAVNIN
+548 LTSDDNANAVNVN
-561 FRNGGDVAFKSDT
+561 FRNGGDVAYKSDT

-585 LRGLISDTT
+585 VRGLVSDTT
-594 GTSKLVFQTSP
+594 GTGKLVFQTSP
-605 FIETSI
+605 FIETAI
-611 QTGSSTFG
+611 QTGSATFG
-619 LLNATATTINFAGAA
+619 LVNATATTINFAGAA
-634 TAINIGSSTGTTT
+634 TAINIGASTGTTT
-647 IAHDTVL
+647 IAHDVVL
-654 SKDLTVGTTSSDTIL
+654 SKDLTVGGTSADTIL

-682 IRGLATDPI
+682 IRGTSNDPMRI
-691 RVGRGNGAVASN
+691 GRGNGAIASN

-713 ASSAA
+713 AGSAA
-718 FNTAFGFESLF
+718 FNTGFGFETLF
-729 TANSGSSNTAVGYY
+729 TANSGSRNTAVGYY

-754 TAVGSNSMLGN
+754 VAVGSNAMLGN
-765 LGGEKNTALG
+765 LGGEKNTAIG
-775 CQSLASATESDAN
+775 CQSFASANAGVGN
-788 IAIGH
+788 LAIGH

-813 ENSTNVTYVLPSSG
+813 ENSTNATYVLPSSG
-827 GSRQLIIGSGTV
+827 GSRQLVIGSGTV

-886 KEINLGDVIA
+886 KEITLGDVIA

-909 ISNVFP
+909 ISAVFP
-915 TSELIPGLEVV
+915 TAELIPGLEVV

-933 VPIGTVIS
+933 VPGGTVIS
-941 TITGNVITLSNSV
+941 TITGDIITLSNSV
-954 TGAGN
+954 TGAGT
-959 ATFTTQGADD
+959 ATFTTQGADN
-969 SSANGGGIRLKGD
+969 SSADQGGIRLKGT
-982 TDKRIFY
+982 TDKRIYY
-989 DNSRTDK
+989 DNSRADK
-996 YWVMTENLELG
+996 YWVMTENLELA
-1007 FNKKFVINNQL
+1007 FNKKLVINNQL
-1018 VLDTTTLGGTVLNS
+1018 ALSTTTLGSTIVNS

-1039 LNGLAVD
+1039 LTGLTVD

-1091 AITTWAFTGVGLSNG
+1091 AITTWAFTGVGLTNG

>member
-53 WEAPGDVYLD
+53 WESPGDVYLT
-63 QSQTVTNKTFES
+63 QSQTVTNKTFEQ
-75 CVINGNVNTIANI
+75 CVINGNDNTVANL

-96 GITINGATIALGGVI
+96 GITINGATIALGGVV

-121 ISAIDGI
+121 LSAVDGI
-128 DATEKNIRLTGTDG
+128 DATEKNIRITGTDSSS
-142 TTTSDVILKQGTN
+142 SDVILKQGNN
-155 VTLTRNQNEIVITSS
+155 VTLTRNSNEIVITSS
-170 YVDTDTITSIQA
+170 YVDTDTVTSIQA

-191 IISIAG
+191 VISIAG
-197 TGSTTVS
+197 TGSTIVS
-204 QDISTKTITINSSYV
+204 QDTSTKTITINSSYV
-219 DTVTRLRS
+219 DTITRLRA

-256 DPTITI
+256 DPTITV
-262 SSSDTVTRIKGGGTG
+262 SSTDTVTRIKGGGAG
-277 TLTSGDITISG
+277 TLTSGDITITG
-288 GTNTTV
+288 GANTTV
-294 SQAGS
+294 SQAGT
-299 TVTIDSTDTNTVTKV
+299 TVTVESTDTNTVTQV
-314 AANSEPL
+314 AANSEAL
-321 GSGDFRIIPAGAT
+321 NSGDFRILPAGAT

-361 ASLGVQKVGNDF
+361 ASLGIQKSNNDF

-399 LISDNGSAVT
+399 LVSDNGSAVT
-409 VGGDLVVTGTQT
+409 IGGDLVVTGTQT

-435 ELRKGNSLTGA
+435 ELRKGQSLTGA

-453 RTTDAQGS
+453 RTTDTQGS
-461 VITYQALQWYES
+461 VITYNALQWYES
-473 GGYWRAWDGSV
+473 GAYWRSWDGSV
-484 EKRFVTEN
+484 EKRFVTET

-525 TSTASATLDLAANK
+525 TSTASAVLDIAADK
-539 TLDVNRDLV
+539 TLDVNRDIV
-548 LTSDDNANAVNIN
+548 LTSDDNANAVNVN
-561 FRNGGDVAFKSDT
+561 FRNGGDVAYKSDT

-585 LRGLISDTT
+585 VRGLVSDTT
-594 GTSKLVFQTSP
+594 GTGKLVFQTSP
-605 FIETSI
+605 FIETAI
-611 QTGSSTFG
+611 QTGSATFG

-634 TAINIGSSTGTTT
+634 TAINIGASTGTTT
-647 IAHDTVL
+647 IAHDVVL
-654 SKDLTVGTTSSDTIL
+654 SKDLTVGATSADTVL

-682 IRGLATDPI
+682 IRGTSNDPMRI
-691 RVGRGNGAVASN
+691 GRGNGATASN

-713 ASSAA
+713 AGSAA
-718 FNTAFGFESLF
+718 FNTGFGFETLF
-729 TANSGSSNTAVGYY
+729 TANSGSRNTAVGYY

-754 TAVGSNSMLGN
+754 VAVGSNSMLGN
-765 LGGEKNTALG
+765 LGGEKNTAIG
-775 CQSLASATESDAN
+775 CQSFASANAGVGN
-788 IAIGH
+788 LAIGH

-813 ENSTNVTYVLPSSG
+813 ENSTNATYVLPSSG
-827 GSRQLIIGSGTV
+827 GSRQLVIGSGTV

-844 DSTGKVTIENN
+844 DSTGKVSIENN

-886 KEINLGDVIA
+886 KEITLGDVIA

-909 ISNVFP
+909 ISAVFP
-915 TSELIPGLEVV
+915 TAELIPGLEVV

-933 VPIGTVIS
+933 VPGGTVIS
-941 TITGNVITLSNSV
+941 TITGDIITLSNSV
-954 TGAGN
+954 TGAGT
-959 ATFTTQGADD
+959 ATFTTQGADN
-969 SSANGGGIRLKGD
+969 SSADQGGIRLKGT
-982 TDKRIFY
+982 TDKRIYY
-989 DNSRTDK
+989 DNSRADK
-996 YWVMTENLELG
+996 YWVMTENLELAFG
-1007 FNKKFVINNQL
+1007 KKLVINNQL
-1018 VLDTTTLGGTVLNS
+1018 ALSTTTLGSTVVNS

-1039 LNGLAVD
+1039 LTGLTVD

-1091 AITTWAFTGVGLSNG
+1091 AITTWAFTGVGLTNG

>member
-53 WEAPGDVYLD
+53 WEAPGDVYLT
-63 QSQTVTNKTFES
+63 QSQTVTNKTFEQ
-75 CVINGNVNTIANI
+75 CVINGNDNTVANL

-96 GITINGATIALGGVI
+96 GITINGATIALGGVV

-121 ISAIDGI
+121 LSAVDGI
-128 DATEKNIRLTGTDG
+128 DATEKNIRITGTD
-142 TTTSDVILKQGTN
+142 TSTSDVILKQGNN
-155 VTLTRNQNEIVITSS
+155 VTLTRNSNEIVITSS
-170 YVDTDTITSIQA
+170 YVDTDTVTSIQA

-191 IISIAG
+191 VISIAG
-197 TGSTTVS
+197 TGSTIVS
-204 QDISTKTITINSSYV
+204 QDTSTKTITINSSYV
-219 DTVTRLRS
+219 DTITRLRA

-238 TFLQGGATTLAQS
+238 TFLQGGATTLSQA

-256 DPTITI
+256 DPTITV
-262 SSSDTVTRIKGGGTG
+262 SSTDTVTRIKGGGAG
-277 TLTSGDITISG
+277 TLTSGDITITG

-294 SQAGS
+294 SQSGTIV
-299 TVTIDSTDTNTVTKV
+299 TVDTTDTNTVTQL
-314 AANSEPL
+314 AANSEAL
-321 GSGDFRIIPAGAT
+321 NSGDFRIIPAGAT

-399 LISDNGSAVT
+399 LVSDNGSAVT
-409 VGGDLVVTGTQT
+409 IGGDLVVTGTQT

-435 ELRKGNSLTGA
+435 ELRKGQSLTGA

-453 RTTDAQGS
+453 RTTDTQGS
-461 VITYQALQWYES
+461 VITYNALQWYES
-473 GGYWRAWDGSV
+473 GAYWRSWDGSV
-484 EKRFVTEN
+484 EKRFVTET

-525 TSTASATLDLAANK
+525 TSTASAVLDIAADK
-539 TLDVNRDLV
+539 TLDVNRDIV
-548 LTSDDNANAVNIN
+548 LTSDDNANAVNVN

-605 FIETSI
+605 FIETAI
-611 QTGSSTFG
+611 QTGSATFG

-634 TAINIGSSTGTTT
+634 TAINIGASTGTTT
-647 IAHDTVL
+647 IAHDVVL
-654 SKDLTVGTTSSDTIL
+654 SKDLTVGATSADTIL

-682 IRGLATDPI
+682 IRGTATDPM
-691 RVGRGNGAVASN
+691 RVGRGNGSVASN

-718 FNTAFGFESLF
+718 FNTGFGFETLF
-729 TANSGSSNTAVGYY
+729 TANSGSRNTAVGYY

-754 TAVGSNSMLGN
+754 VAVGSNAMLGN
-765 LGGEKNTALG
+765 LGGEKNTAIG
-775 CQSLASATESDAN
+775 CQSFASANAGVAN
-788 IAIGH
+788 LAIGH

-813 ENSTNVTYVLPSSG
+813 ENSTNATYVLPSSG
-827 GSRQLIIGSGTV
+827 GSRQLVIGSGTV
-839 AWIRG
+839 AWVRG

-886 KEINLGDVIA
+886 KEITLGDVIA
-896 QTFTAACTNGSNT
+896 QTFTAAVTNGSNT
-909 ISNVFP
+909 ISAVFP
-915 TSELIPGLEVV
+915 TAELIPGLEVV

-933 VPIGTVIS
+933 VPGGTVIS
-941 TITGNVITLSNSV
+941 TITGDIITLSNSV
-954 TGAGN
+954 TGAGT
-959 ATFTTQGADD
+959 ATFTTQGADN
-969 SSANGGGIRLKGD
+969 SSANGGGIRLKGT
-982 TDKRIFY
+982 TDKRIYY
-989 DNSRTDK
+989 DNSRADK
-996 YWVMTENLELG
+996 YWVMTENLELAFG
-1007 FNKKFVINNQL
+1007 KKLVINNQL
-1018 VLDTTTLGGTVLNS
+1018 ALSTTTLGSTVVNS

-1039 LNGLAVD
+1039 LTGLTVD

-1091 AITTWAFTGVGLSNG
+1091 AITTWAFTGVGLTNG

>member
-53 WEAPGDVYLD
+53 WEAPGDVYLT
-63 QSQTVTNKTFES
+63 QSQTVTNKTFEQ
-75 CVINGNVNTIANI
+75 CVINGNDNTVANL

-96 GITINGATIALGGVI
+96 GITINGATIALGGVV

-121 ISAIDGI
+121 LSAVDGI
-128 DATEKNIRLTGTDG
+128 DATEKNIRITGTDSSS
-142 TTTSDVILKQGTN
+142 SDVILKQGNN

-170 YVDTDTITSIQA
+170 YVDTDTVTSIQA

-191 IISIAG
+191 VISIAG
-197 TGSTTVS
+197 TGSTIVS
-204 QDISTKTITINSSYV
+204 QDTSTKTITINSSYV
-219 DTVTRLRS
+219 DTVTRLRA

-238 TFLQGGATTLAQS
+238 TFLQGGATTLAQA

-256 DPTITI
+256 DPTITV
-262 SSSDTVTRIKGGGTG
+262 SSTDTVTRIKGGGAG
-277 TLTSGDITISG
+277 TLTSGDITITG

-294 SQAGS
+294 SQSGTIV
-299 TVTIDSTDTNTVTKV
+299 TVDTTDTNTVTQL
-314 AANSEPL
+314 AANSEAL
-321 GSGDFRIIPAGAT
+321 NSGDFRIIPAGAT

-373 RLKNGGNLTGNTL
+373 RLKNGANLTGNTL

-399 LISDNGSAVT
+399 LVSDNGSAVT
-409 VGGDLVVTGTQT
+409 IGGDLVVTGTQT

-435 ELRKGNSLTGA
+435 ELRKGQSLTGA

-453 RTTDAQGS
+453 RTTDTEGS
-461 VITYQALQWYES
+461 VITYNALQWYES
-473 GGYWRAWDGSV
+473 GAYWRSWDGSV
-484 EKRFVTEN
+484 EKRFVTET

-500 TLSSPILSAPTL
+500 TLSSHILSAPTL

-525 TSTASATLDLAANK
+525 TSTASAVLDIAADK
-539 TLDVNRDLV
+539 TLDVNRDIV
-548 LTSDDNANAVNIN
+548 LTSDDNANAVNVN
-561 FRNGGDVAFKSDT
+561 FRNGGDVAYKSDT

-585 LRGLISDTT
+585 VRGLVSDTT
-594 GTSKLVFQTSP
+594 GTGKLVFQTSP
-605 FIETSI
+605 FIETAI
-611 QTGSSTFG
+611 QTGSATFG

-634 TAINIGSSTGTTT
+634 TAINIGASTGTTT
-647 IAHDTVL
+647 IAHDVVL
-654 SKDLTVGTTSSDTIL
+654 SKDLTVGGTSADTIL

-682 IRGLATDPI
+682 IRGTATDPMRI
-691 RVGRGNGAVASN
+691 GRGNGAVSSN

-718 FNTAFGFESLF
+718 FNTGFGFETLF
-729 TANSGSSNTAVGYY
+729 TANSGSRNTAVGYY

-754 TAVGSNSMLGN
+754 VAVGSNAMLGN
-765 LGGEKNTALG
+765 LGGEKNTAIG
-775 CQSLASATESDAN
+775 CQSFASANAGVGN
-788 IAIGH
+788 LAIGH

-813 ENSTNVTYVLPSSG
+813 ENSTNATYVLPSSG
-827 GSRQLIIGSGTV
+827 GSRQLVIGSGTV

-886 KEINLGDVIA
+886 KEITLGDVIA

-909 ISNVFP
+909 ISAVFP
-915 TSELIPGLEVV
+915 TAELIPGLEVV

-933 VPIGTVIS
+933 VPGGTVIS
-941 TITGNVITLSNSV
+941 TITGDIITLSNSV
-954 TGAGN
+954 TGAGT
-959 ATFTTQGADD
+959 ATFTTQGADN
-969 SSANGGGIRLKGD
+969 SSADQGGIRLKGT
-982 TDKRIFY
+982 TDKRIYY
-989 DNSRTDK
+989 DNSRADK
-996 YWVMTENLELG
+996 YWVMTENLELA
-1007 FNKKFVINNQL
+1007 FNKKLVINNQL
-1018 VLDTTTLGGTVLNS
+1018 ALSTTTLGSTIVNS

-1039 LNGLAVD
+1039 LNGLTVD
-1046 GAISLGGVVTEK
+1046 GAVSLGGVVTEK

-1063 STSLGASA
+1063 STSLNPSAS
-1071 GTLTVNIAGA
+1071 TLTINIAGA

-1091 AITTWAFTGVGLSNG
+1091 AITTWAFTGVGLTNG

>member
-53 WEAPGDVYLD
+53 WESPGDVYLT
-63 QSQTVTNKTFES
+63 QSQTVTNKTFEQ
-75 CVINGNVNTIANI
+75 CVINGNDNTVANL

-121 ISAIDGI
+121 LSAVDGI
-128 DATEKNIRLTGTDG
+128 DATEKNIRITGTD
-142 TTTSDVILKQGTN
+142 TSTSDVILKQGNN

-170 YVDTDTITSIQA
+170 YVDTDTVTSIQA

-191 IISIAG
+191 VISIAG
-197 TGSTTVS
+197 TGSTIVS
-204 QDISTKTITINSSYV
+204 QDTSTKTITINSSYV
-219 DTVTRLRS
+219 DTITRLRA

-256 DPTITI
+256 DPTITV
-262 SSSDTVTRIKGGGTG
+262 SSTDTVTRIKGGGAG
-277 TLTSGDITISG
+277 TLTSGDITITG
-288 GTNTTV
+288 GANTTV
-294 SQAGS
+294 SQAGT
-299 TVTIDSTDTNTVTKV
+299 TVTVESTDTNTVTQV
-314 AANSEPL
+314 AANSEAL
-321 GSGDFRIIPAGAT
+321 NSGDFRILPAGAT

-361 ASLGVQKVGNDF
+361 ASLGIQKSNNDF

-399 LISDNGSAVT
+399 LVSDNGSAVT
-409 VGGDLVVTGTQT
+409 IGGDLVVTGTQT

-435 ELRKGNSLTGA
+435 ELRKGQSLTGA

-453 RTTDAQGS
+453 RTTDTQGS
-461 VITYQALQWYES
+461 VITYNALQWYES
-473 GGYWRAWDGSV
+473 GAYWRSWDGSV
-484 EKRFVTEN
+484 EKRFVTET

-525 TSTASATLDLAANK
+525 TSTASAVLDIAADK
-539 TLDVNRDLV
+539 TLDVNRDIV
-548 LTSDDNANAVNIN
+548 LTSDDNANAVNVN
-561 FRNGGDVAFKSDT
+561 FRNGGDVAYKSDT

-585 LRGLISDTT
+585 VRGLVSDTT
-594 GTSKLVFQTSP
+594 GTGKLVFQTSP
-605 FIETSI
+605 FIETAI
-611 QTGSSTFG
+611 QTGSATFG
-619 LLNATATTINFAGAA
+619 IINATATTINFAGAA
-634 TAINIGSSTGTTT
+634 TAINIGASTGTTT
-647 IAHDTVL
+647 IAHDVVL
-654 SKDLTVGTTSSDTIL
+654 SKDLTVGGTSADTIL

-682 IRGLATDPI
+682 IRGTATDPMRI
-691 RVGRGNGAVASN
+691 GRGNGAVSSN

-718 FNTAFGFESLF
+718 FNTGFGFETLF
-729 TANSGSSNTAVGYY
+729 TANSGSRNTAVGYY

-754 TAVGSNSMLGN
+754 VAVGSNAMLGN
-765 LGGEKNTALG
+765 LGGEKNTAIG
-775 CQSLASATESDAN
+775 CQSFASANAGVGN
-788 IAIGH
+788 LAIGH

-813 ENSTNVTYVLPSSG
+813 ENSTNATYVLPSSG
-827 GSRQLIIGSGTV
+827 GSRQLVIGSGTV

-886 KEINLGDVIA
+886 KEITLGDVIA

-909 ISNVFP
+909 ISAVFP
-915 TSELIPGLEVV
+915 TAELIPGLEVV

-933 VPIGTVIS
+933 VPGGTVIS
-941 TITGNVITLSNSV
+941 TITGDIITLSNSV
-954 TGAGN
+954 TGAGT
-959 ATFTTQGADD
+959 ATFTTQGADN
-969 SSANGGGIRLKGD
+969 SSADQGGIRLKGT
-982 TDKRIFY
+982 TDKRIYY
-989 DNSRTDK
+989 DNSRADK
-996 YWVMTENLELG
+996 YWVMTENLELA
-1007 FNKKFVINNQL
+1007 FNKKLVINNQL
-1018 VLDTTTLGGTVLNS
+1018 ALSTTTLGSTVINS

-1039 LNGLAVD
+1039 LTGLTVD

-1091 AITTWAFTGVGLSNG
+1091 AITTWAFTGVGLTNG

>member
-53 WEAPGDVYLD
+53 WESPGDVYLT
-63 QSQTVTNKTFES
+63 QSQTVTNKTFEQ
-75 CVINGNVNTIANI
+75 CVINGNDNTVANL

-121 ISAIDGI
+121 LSAVDGI
-128 DATEKNIRLTGTDG
+128 DATEKNIRITGTD
-142 TTTSDVILKQGTN
+142 TSTSDVILKQGNN

-170 YVDTDTITSIQA
+170 YVDTDTVTSIQA

-191 IISIAG
+191 VISIAG
-197 TGSTTVS
+197 TGSTIVS
-204 QDISTKTITINSSYV
+204 QDTSTKTITINSSYV
-219 DTVTRLRS
+219 DTITRLRA

-256 DPTITI
+256 DPTITV
-262 SSSDTVTRIKGGGTG
+262 SSTDTVTRIKGGGAG
-277 TLTSGDITISG
+277 TLTSGDITITG

-294 SQAGS
+294 SQAGT
-299 TVTIDSTDTNTVTKV
+299 TVTVESTDTNTVTQL
-314 AANSEPL
+314 AANSEAL
-321 GSGDFRIIPAGAT
+321 NSGDFRIIPAGAT

-373 RLKNGGNLTGNTL
+373 RLKNGANLTGNTL

-399 LISDNGSAVT
+399 LVSDNGSAVT
-409 VGGDLVVTGTQT
+409 IGGDLVVTGTQT

-435 ELRKGNSLTGA
+435 ELRKGQSLAGA

-453 RTTDAQGS
+453 RTTDTQGS
-461 VITYQALQWYES
+461 VITYNALQWYES
-473 GGYWRAWDGSV
+473 GAYWRSWDGSV
-484 EKRFVTEN
+484 EKRFVTET

-500 TLSSPILSAPTL
+500 TLSAPILSAPTL

-525 TSTASATLDLAANK
+525 TSTASAVLDIAADK
-539 TLDVNRDLV
+539 TLDVNRDIV
-548 LTSDDNANAVNIN
+548 LTSDDNSNAVNVN

-605 FIETSI
+605 FIETAI
-611 QTGSSTFG
+611 QTGSATFG

-634 TAINIGSSTGTTT
+634 TAINIGASTGTTT
-647 IAHDTVL
+647 IAHDVVL
-654 SKDLTVGTTSSDTIL
+654 SKDLTVGATSADTIL

-682 IRGLATDPI
+682 IRGTATDPI
-691 RVGRGNGAVASN
+691 RVGRGNGSVASN

-718 FNTAFGFESLF
+718 FNTGFGFETLF
-729 TANSGSSNTAVGYY
+729 TANSGSRNTAVGYY

-754 TAVGSNSMLGN
+754 VAVGSNAMLGN
-765 LGGEKNTALG
+765 LGGEKNTAIG
-775 CQSLASATESDAN
+775 CQSLASANAGVAN
-788 IAIGH
+788 LAIGH

-813 ENSTNVTYVLPSSG
+813 ENSTNATYVLPSSG
-827 GSRQLIIGSGTV
+827 GSRQLVIGSGTV

-886 KEINLGDVIA
+886 KEITLGDVIA

-909 ISNVFP
+909 ISAVFP
-915 TSELIPGLEVV
+915 TAELIPGLEVV

-933 VPIGTVIS
+933 VPGGTVIS
-941 TITGNVITLSNSV
+941 TITGDIITLSNSV
-954 TGAGN
+954 TGAGT
-959 ATFTTQGADD
+959 ATFTTQGADN
-969 SSANGGGIRLKGD
+969 SSADQGGIRLKGT
-982 TDKRIFY
+982 TDKRIYY
-989 DNSRTDK
+989 DNSRADK
-996 YWVMTENLELG
+996 YWVMTENLELAFG
-1007 FNKKFVINNQL
+1007 KKLVINNQL
-1018 VLDTTTLGGTVLNS
+1018 ALSTTTLGSTVVNS

-1039 LNGLAVD
+1039 LTGLTVD
-1046 GAISLGGVVTEK
+1046 GSISLGGVVTEK

-1091 AITTWAFTGVGLSNG
+1091 AITTWAFTGVGLTNG

>member
-53 WEAPGDVYLD
+53 WESPGDVYLT
-63 QSQTVTNKTFES
+63 QSQTVTNKTFEQ
-75 CVINGNVNTIANI
+75 CVINGNDNTVANL

-96 GITINGATIALGGVI
+96 GITINGATIALGGVV

-121 ISAIDGI
+121 LSAVDGI
-128 DATEKNIRLTGTDG
+128 DATEKNIRITGTDSSS
-142 TTTSDVILKQGTN
+142 SDVILKQGNN
-155 VTLTRNQNEIVITSS
+155 VTLTRNTNEIVITSS
-170 YVDTDTITSIQA
+170 YVDTDTVTSIQA

-191 IISIAG
+191 VISIAG
-197 TGSTTVS
+197 TGSTIVS
-204 QDISTKTITINSSYV
+204 QDTSTKTITINSSYV
-219 DTVTRLRS
+219 DTITRLRA

-256 DPTITI
+256 DPTITV
-262 SSSDTVTRIKGGGTG
+262 SSTDTVTRIKGGGAG
-277 TLTSGDITISG
+277 TLTSGDITITG
-288 GTNTTV
+288 GANTTV
-294 SQAGS
+294 SQAGT
-299 TVTIDSTDTNTVTKV
+299 TVTVESTDTNTVTQV
-314 AANSEPL
+314 AANSEAL
-321 GSGDFRIIPAGAT
+321 NSGDFRILPAGAT

-361 ASLGVQKVGNDF
+361 ASLGIQKSNNDF

-399 LISDNGSAVT
+399 LVSDNGSAVT
-409 VGGDLVVTGTQT
+409 IGGDLVVTGTQT

-435 ELRKGNSLTGA
+435 ELRKGQSLTGA

-453 RTTDAQGS
+453 RTTDTQGS
-461 VITYQALQWYES
+461 VITYNALQWYES
-473 GGYWRAWDGSV
+473 GAYWRSWDGSV
-484 EKRFVTEN
+484 EKRFVTET

-525 TSTASATLDLAANK
+525 TSTASAVLDIAANK
-539 TLDVNRDLV
+539 TLDVNRDIV
-548 LTSDDNANAVNIN
+548 LTSDDNANAVNVN
-561 FRNGGDVAFKSDT
+561 FRNGGDVAYKSDT

-585 LRGLISDTT
+585 VRGLVSDTT
-594 GTSKLVFQTSP
+594 GTGKLVFQTSP
-605 FIETSI
+605 FIETAI
-611 QTGSSTFG
+611 QTGSATFG

-634 TAINIGSSTGTTT
+634 TAINIGASTGTTT
-647 IAHDTVL
+647 IAHDVVL
-654 SKDLTVGTTSSDTIL
+654 SKDLTVGATSADTVL

-682 IRGLATDPI
+682 IRGTSNDPMRI
-691 RVGRGNGAVASN
+691 GRGNGATASN

-713 ASSAA
+713 AGSAA
-718 FNTAFGFESLF
+718 FNTGFGFETLF
-729 TANSGSSNTAVGYY
+729 TANSGSRNTAVGYY

-754 TAVGSNSMLGN
+754 VAVGSNSMLGN
-765 LGGEKNTALG
+765 LGGEKNTAIG
-775 CQSLASATESDAN
+775 CQSFASANAGVGN
-788 IAIGH
+788 LAIGH

-813 ENSTNVTYVLPSSG
+813 ENSTNATYVLPSSG
-827 GSRQLIIGSGTV
+827 GSRQLVIGSGTV

-844 DSTGKVTIENN
+844 DSTGKVSIENN

-886 KEINLGDVIA
+886 KEITLGDVIA

-909 ISNVFP
+909 ISAVFP
-915 TSELIPGLEVV
+915 TAELIPGLEVV

-933 VPIGTVIS
+933 VPGGTVIS
-941 TITGNVITLSNSV
+941 TITGDIITLSNSV
-954 TGAGN
+954 TGAGT
-959 ATFTTQGADD
+959 ATFTTQGADN
-969 SSANGGGIRLKGD
+969 SSADQGGIRLKGT
-982 TDKRIFY
+982 TDKRIYY
-989 DNSRTDK
+989 DNSRADK
-996 YWVMTENLELG
+996 YWVMTENLELA
-1007 FNKKFVINNQL
+1007 FNKKLVINNQL
-1018 VLDTTTLGGTVLNS
+1018 ALSTTTLGSTVVNS

-1039 LNGLAVD
+1039 LTGLTVD

-1091 AITTWAFTGVGLSNG
+1091 AITTWAFTGVGLTNG

>member
-53 WEAPGDVYLD
+53 WEAPGDVYLT
-63 QSQTVTNKTFES
+63 QSQTVTNKTFEQ
-75 CVINGNVNTIANI
+75 CVINGNDNTVANL

-96 GITINGATIALGGVI
+96 GITINGATIALGGVV

-121 ISAIDGI
+121 LSAVDGI
-128 DATEKNIRLTGTDG
+128 DATEKNIRITGTD
-142 TTTSDVILKQGTN
+142 TSTSDVILKQGNN

-170 YVDTDTITSIQA
+170 YVDTDTVTSIQA

-191 IISIAG
+191 VISIAG
-197 TGSTTVS
+197 TGSTIVS
-204 QDISTKTITINSSYV
+204 QDTSTKTITINSSYV
-219 DTVTRLRS
+219 DTITRLRA

-256 DPTITI
+256 DPTITV
-262 SSSDTVTRIKGGGTG
+262 SSTDTVTRIKGGGAG
-277 TLTSGDITISG
+277 TLTSGDITITG

-294 SQAGS
+294 SQSGTIV
-299 TVTIDSTDTNTVTKV
+299 TVDSTDTNTVTQL
-314 AANSEPL
+314 AANSEAL
-321 GSGDFRIIPAGAT
+321 NSGDFRIIPAGAT

-399 LISDNGSAVT
+399 LVSDNGSAVT
-409 VGGDLVVTGTQT
+409 IGGDLVVTGTQT

-435 ELRKGNSLTGA
+435 ELRKGQSLTGA

-453 RTTDAQGS
+453 RTTDTQGS
-461 VITYQALQWYES
+461 VITYNALQWYES
-473 GGYWRAWDGSV
+473 GAYWRSWDGSV
-484 EKRFVTEN
+484 EKRFVTET

-525 TSTASATLDLAANK
+525 TSTASAVLDIAADK

-548 LTSDDNANAVNIN
+548 LTSDDNANAVNVN

-605 FIETSI
+605 FIETAI
-611 QTGSSTFG
+611 QTGSATFG

-634 TAINIGSSTGTTT
+634 TAINIGASTGTTT
-647 IAHDTVL
+647 IAHDVVL
-654 SKDLTVGTTSSDTIL
+654 SKDLTVGATSADTIL

-682 IRGLATDPI
+682 IRGTATDPM
-691 RVGRGNGAVASN
+691 RVGRGNGSVASN

-718 FNTAFGFESLF
+718 FNTGFGFETLF
-729 TANSGSSNTAVGYY
+729 TANSGSRNTAVGYY

-754 TAVGSNSMLGN
+754 VAVGSNAMLGN
-765 LGGEKNTALG
+765 LGGEKNTAIG
-775 CQSLASATESDAN
+775 CQSFASANAGVAN
-788 IAIGH
+788 LAIGH

-813 ENSTNVTYVLPSSG
+813 ENSTNATYVLPSSG
-827 GSRQLIIGSGTV
+827 GSRQLVIGSGTV

-886 KEINLGDVIA
+886 KEITLGDVIA

-909 ISNVFP
+909 ISAVFP
-915 TSELIPGLEVV
+915 TAELIPGLEVV

-933 VPIGTVIS
+933 VPGGTVIS
-941 TITGNVITLSNSV
+941 TITGDIITLSNSV
-954 TGAGN
+954 TGAGT
-959 ATFTTQGADD
+959 ATFTTQGADN
-969 SSANGGGIRLKGD
+969 SSANGGGIRLKGT
-982 TDKRIFY
+982 TDKRIYY
-989 DNSRTDK
+989 DNSRADK
-996 YWVMTENLELG
+996 YWVMTENLELAFG
-1007 FNKKFVINNQL
+1007 KKLVINNQL
-1018 VLDTTTLGGTVLNS
+1018 ALSTTTLGSTIVNS

-1039 LNGLAVD
+1039 LTGLTVD

-1091 AITTWAFTGVGLSNG
+1091 AITTWAFTGVGLTNG

>member
-53 WEAPGDVYLD
+53 WESPGDVYLT
-63 QSQTVTNKTFES
+63 QSQTVTNKTFEQ
-75 CVINGNVNTIANI
+75 CVINGNDNTVANL

-121 ISAIDGI
+121 LSAVDGI
-128 DATEKNIRLTGTDG
+128 DATEKNIRITGTDSSS
-142 TTTSDVILKQGTN
+142 SDVILKQGNN
-155 VTLTRNQNEIVITSS
+155 VTLTRNSNEIVITSS
-170 YVDTDTITSIQA
+170 YVDTDTVTSIQA

-191 IISIAG
+191 VISIAG
-197 TGSTTVS
+197 TGSTIVS
-204 QDISTKTITINSSYV
+204 QDTSTKTITINSSYV
-219 DTVTRLRS
+219 DTITRLRA

-256 DPTITI
+256 DPTITV
-262 SSSDTVTRIKGGGTG
+262 SSTDTVTRIKGGGAG
-277 TLTSGDITISG
+277 TLTSGDITITG
-288 GTNTTV
+288 GANTTV
-294 SQAGS
+294 SQAGT
-299 TVTIDSTDTNTVTKV
+299 TVTVESTDTNTVTQV
-314 AANSEPL
+314 AANSEAL
-321 GSGDFRIIPAGAT
+321 NSGDFRILPAGAT

-361 ASLGVQKVGNDF
+361 GSLGIQKVANDF
-373 RLKNGGNLTGNTL
+373 RLKNGANLTGNTL

-399 LISDNGSAVT
+399 LVSDNGSAVT
-409 VGGDLVVTGTQT
+409 IGGDLVVTGTQT

-435 ELRKGNSLTGA
+435 ELRKGQSLTGA

-453 RTTDAQGS
+453 RTTDTQGS
-461 VITYQALQWYES
+461 VITYNALQWYES
-473 GGYWRAWDGSV
+473 GAYWRSWDGSV
-484 EKRFVTEN
+484 EKRFVTET

-525 TSTASATLDLAANK
+525 TSTASAVLDIAADK
-539 TLDVNRDLV
+539 TLDVNRDIV
-548 LTSDDNANAVNIN
+548 LTSDDNANAVNVN
-561 FRNGGDVAFKSDT
+561 FRNGGDVAYKSDT

-585 LRGLISDTT
+585 VRGLVSDTT
-594 GTSKLVFQTSP
+594 GTGKLVFQTSP
-605 FIETSI
+605 FIETAI
-611 QTGSSTFG
+611 QTGSATFG
-619 LLNATATTINFAGAA
+619 LINATATTINFAGAA
-634 TAINIGSSTGTTT
+634 TAINIGASTGTTT
-647 IAHDTVL
+647 IAHDVVL
-654 SKDLTVGTTSSDTIL
+654 SKDLTVGGTSADTIL

-682 IRGLATDPI
+682 IRGTATDPMRI
-691 RVGRGNGAVASN
+691 GRGNGAVSSN

-718 FNTAFGFESLF
+718 FNTGFGFETLF
-729 TANSGSSNTAVGYY
+729 TANSGSRNTAVGYY

-754 TAVGSNSMLGN
+754 VAVGSNAMLGN
-765 LGGEKNTALG
+765 LGGEKNTAIG
-775 CQSLASATESDAN
+775 CQSFASANAGVGN
-788 IAIGH
+788 LAIGH

-813 ENSTNVTYVLPSSG
+813 ENSTNATYVLPSSG
-827 GSRQLIIGSGTV
+827 GSRQLVIGSGTV

-886 KEINLGDVIA
+886 KEITLGDVIA

-909 ISNVFP
+909 ISAVFP
-915 TSELIPGLEVV
+915 TAELIPGLEVV

-933 VPIGTVIS
+933 VPGGTVIS
-941 TITGNVITLSNSV
+941 TITGDIITLSNSV
-954 TGAGN
+954 TGAGT
-959 ATFTTQGADD
+959 ATFTTQGADN
-969 SSANGGGIRLKGD
+969 SSADQGGIRLKGT
-982 TDKRIFY
+982 TDKRIYY
-989 DNSRTDK
+989 DNSRADK
-996 YWVMTENLELG
+996 YWVMTENLELA
-1007 FNKKFVINNQL
+1007 FNKKLVINNQL
-1018 VLDTTTLGGTVLNS
+1018 ALSTTTLGSTVINS

-1039 LNGLAVD
+1039 LTGLTVD

-1091 AITTWAFTGVGLSNG
+1091 AITTWAFTGVGLTNG

>member
-53 WEAPGDVYLD
+53 WESPGDVYLT
-63 QSQTVTNKTFES
+63 QSQTVTNKTFEQ
-75 CVINGNVNTIANI
+75 CVINGNDNTVANL

-96 GITINGATIALGGVI
+96 GITINGATIALGGLV

-121 ISAIDGI
+121 LSAVDGI
-128 DATEKNIRLTGTDG
+128 DATEKNIRITGTDSSS
-142 TTTSDVILKQGTN
+142 SDVILKQGNN
-155 VTLTRNQNEIVITSS
+155 VTLTRNTNEIVITSS
-170 YVDTDTITSIQA
+170 YVDTDTVTSIQA

-191 IISIAG
+191 VISIAG
-197 TGSTTVS
+197 TGSTIVS
-204 QDISTKTITINSSYV
+204 QDTSTKTITINSSYV

-256 DPTITI
+256 DPTITV
-262 SSSDTVTRIKGGGTG
+262 SSTDTVTRIKGGGAG
-277 TLTSGDITISG
+277 TLTSGDITITG

-294 SQAGS
+294 SQVGT
-299 TVTIDSTDTNTVTKV
+299 TVTVDSTDTNTVTQV
-314 AANSEPL
+314 AANSEAL
-321 GSGDFRIIPAGAT
+321 NSGDFRILPAGAT

-361 ASLGVQKVGNDF
+361 GSLGIQKVANDF
-373 RLKNGGNLTGNTL
+373 RLKNGANLTGNTL

-399 LISDNGSAVT
+399 LVSDNGSAVT
-409 VGGDLVVTGTQT
+409 IGGDLVVTGTQT

-435 ELRKGNSLTGA
+435 ELRKGQSLTGA

-453 RTTDAQGS
+453 RTTDTQGS
-461 VITYQALQWYES
+461 VITYNALQWYES
-473 GGYWRAWDGSV
+473 GAYWRSWDGSV
-484 EKRFVTEN
+484 EKRFVTET

-525 TSTASATLDLAANK
+525 TSTASAVLDIAADK
-539 TLDVNRDLV
+539 TLDVNRDIV
-548 LTSDDNANAVNIN
+548 LTSDDNANAVNVN
-561 FRNGGDVAFKSDT
+561 FRNGGDVAYKSDT

-585 LRGLISDTT
+585 VRGLVSDTT
-594 GTSKLVFQTSP
+594 GTGKLVFQTSP
-605 FIETSI
+605 FIETAI
-611 QTGSSTFG
+611 QTGSATFG

-634 TAINIGSSTGTTT
+634 TAINMGASTGTTT
-647 IAHDTVL
+647 IAHDVVL
-654 SKDLTVGTTSSDTIL
+654 SKDLTVGGTSADTIL

-682 IRGLATDPI
+682 IRGTATDPLRI
-691 RVGRGNGAVASN
+691 GRGNGAVASN

-718 FNTAFGFESLF
+718 FNTGFGFETLF
-729 TANSGSSNTAVGYY
+729 TANSGSRNTAVGYY

-754 TAVGSNSMLGN
+754 VAVGSNAMLGN
-765 LGGEKNTALG
+765 LGGEKNTAIG
-775 CQSLASATESDAN
+775 CQSFASANAGVGN
-788 IAIGH
+788 LAIGH

-813 ENSTNVTYVLPSSG
+813 ENSTNATYVLPSSG
-827 GSRQLIIGSGTV
+827 GSRQLVIGSGTV

-855 AEVGG
+855 SEIAG

-886 KEINLGDVIA
+886 KEITLGDVIA

-909 ISNVFP
+909 ISAVFP
-915 TSELIPGLEVV
+915 TAELIPGLEVV

-933 VPIGTVIS
+933 VPGGTVIS
-941 TITGNVITLSNSV
+941 TITGDIITLSNSV
-954 TGAGN
+954 TGAGT
-959 ATFTTQGADD
+959 ATFTTQGADN
-969 SSANGGGIRLKGD
+969 SSADQGGIRLKGT
-982 TDKRIFY
+982 TDKRIYY
-989 DNSRTDK
+989 DNSRADK
-996 YWVMTENLELG
+996 YWVMTENLELAFG
-1007 FNKKFVINNQL
+1007 KKLVINNQL
-1018 VLDTTTLGGTVLNS
+1018 ALSTTTLGSTVVNS

-1039 LNGLAVD
+1039 LTGLTVD

-1063 STSLGASA
+1063 NTSLSPSAS
-1071 GTLTVNIAGA
+1071 TLTINIAGA

-1091 AITTWAFTGVGLSNG
+1091 AITTWAFTGVGLTNG

>member
-53 WEAPGDVYLD
+53 WESPGDVYLT
-63 QSQTVTNKTFES
+63 QSQTVTNKTFEQ
-75 CVINGNVNTIANI
+75 CVINGNNNTVANI

-96 GITINGATIALGGVI
+96 GITINGATIALGGLV

-121 ISAIDGI
+121 LSAVDGI
-128 DATEKNIRLTGTDG
+128 DATEKNIRITGTDSSS
-142 TTTSDVILKQGTN
+142 SDVILKQGNN
-155 VTLTRNQNEIVITSS
+155 VTLTRNSNEIVITSS
-170 YVDTDTITSIQA
+170 YVDTDTVTSIQA

-197 TGSTTVS
+197 TGSTIVS
-204 QDISTKTITINSSYV
+204 QDTSTKTITINSSYV

-256 DPTITI
+256 DPTITV
-262 SSSDTVTRIKGGGTG
+262 SSTDTVTRIKGGGAG
-277 TLTSGDITISG
+277 TLTSGDITITG

-294 SQAGS
+294 SQVGS
-299 TVTIDSTDTNTVTKV
+299 TVTVDSTDTNTVTQV
-314 AANSEPL
+314 AANSEAL
-321 GSGDFRIIPAGAT
+321 NSGDFRILPAGAT
-334 SISTAVNNGVKEI
+334 SISTSVNNGVKEI

-361 ASLGVQKVGNDF
+361 ASLGIQKTGNDF

-399 LISDNGSAVT
+399 LVSDNGSAVT
-409 VGGDLVVTGTQT
+409 IGGDLVVTGTQT

-435 ELRKGNSLTGA
+435 ELRKGQSLTGA

-453 RTTDAQGS
+453 RTTDTQGS
-461 VITYQALQWYES
+461 VITYNALQWYES
-473 GGYWRAWDGSV
+473 GAYWRSWDGSV
-484 EKRFVTEN
+484 EKRFVTET

-517 TSINGLEI
+517 TSINGIEI
-525 TSTASATLDLAANK
+525 TSTASAVLDIAANK

-548 LTSDDNANAVNIN
+548 LTSDDNANAVNVN
-561 FRNGGDVAFKSDT
+561 FRNGGDVAYKSDT

-585 LRGLISDTT
+585 VRGLVSDTT
-594 GTSKLVFQTSP
+594 GTGKLVFQTSP
-605 FIETSI
+605 FIETAI
-611 QTGSSTFG
+611 QTGSATFG
-619 LLNATATTINFAGAA
+619 LINATATTINFGGAA
-634 TAINIGSSTGTTT
+634 TAINMGASTGTTT
-647 IAHDTVL
+647 IAHDVVL
-654 SKDLTVGTTSSDTIL
+654 SKDLTVGGTSADTIL

-682 IRGLATDPI
+682 IRGTATDPMRI
-691 RVGRGNGAVASN
+691 GRGNGAVASN

-718 FNTAFGFESLF
+718 FNTGFGFETLF
-729 TANSGSSNTAVGYY
+729 TANSGSRNTAVGYY

-754 TAVGSNSMLGN
+754 VAVGSNAMLGN
-765 LGGEKNTALG
+765 LSGEKNTSIG
-775 CQSLASATESDAN
+775 CQSLASANAGVAN
-788 IAIGH
+788 LAIGH

-813 ENSTNVTYVLPSSG
+813 ENSTNATYVLPSSG
-827 GSRQLIIGSGTV
+827 GSRQLVIGSGTV

-855 AEVGG
+855 SEIAG

-886 KEINLGDVIA
+886 KEITLGDVIA

-909 ISNVFP
+909 ISAVFP
-915 TSELIPGLEVV
+915 TAELIPGLEVV

-933 VPIGTVIS
+933 VPGGTVIS
-941 TITGNVITLSNSV
+941 TITGDIITLSNSV
-954 TGAGN
+954 TGAGT
-959 ATFTTQGADD
+959 ATFTTQGADN
-969 SSANGGGIRLKGD
+969 SSADQGGIRLKGT
-982 TDKRIFY
+982 TDKRIYY
-989 DNSRTDK
+989 DNSRADK
-996 YWVMTENLELG
+996 YWVMTENLELAFG
-1007 FNKKFVINNQL
+1007 KKLVINNQL
-1018 VLDTTTLGGTVLNS
+1018 ALSTTTLGSTIVNS

-1039 LNGLAVD
+1039 LTGLTVD
-1046 GAISLGGVVTEK
+1046 GSISLGGVVTEK

-1063 STSLGASA
+1063 STSLSPSAS
-1071 GTLTVNIAGA
+1071 TLTINIAGA

-1091 AITTWAFTGVGLSNG
+1091 AITTWAFTGVGLTNG

>member
-53 WEAPGDVYLD
+53 WESPGDVYLT
-63 QSQTVTNKTFES
+63 QSQTVTNKTFEQ
-75 CVINGNVNTIANI
+75 CVINGNDNTVANL

-121 ISAIDGI
+121 LSAVDGI
-128 DATEKNIRLTGTDG
+128 DATEKNIRITGTD
-142 TTTSDVILKQGTN
+142 TSTSDVILKQGNN

-170 YVDTDTITSIQA
+170 YVDTDTVTSIQA

-191 IISIAG
+191 VISIAG
-197 TGSTTVS
+197 TGSTIVS
-204 QDISTKTITINSSYV
+204 QDTSTKTITINSSYV
-219 DTVTRLRS
+219 DTITRLRA

-256 DPTITI
+256 DPTITV
-262 SSSDTVTRIKGGGTG
+262 SSTDTVTRIKGGGAG
-277 TLTSGDITISG
+277 TLTSGDITITG

-294 SQAGS
+294 SQAGT
-299 TVTIDSTDTNTVTKV
+299 TVTVESTDTNTVTQL
-314 AANSEPL
+314 AANSEAL
-321 GSGDFRIIPAGAT
+321 NSGDFRIIPAGAT

-373 RLKNGGNLTGNTL
+373 RLKNGANLTGNTL

-399 LISDNGSAVT
+399 LVSDNGSAVT
-409 VGGDLVVTGTQT
+409 IGGDLVVTGTQT

-435 ELRKGNSLTGA
+435 ELRKGQSLAGA

-453 RTTDAQGS
+453 RTTDTQGS
-461 VITYQALQWYES
+461 VITYNALQWYES
-473 GGYWRAWDGSV
+473 GAYWRSWDGSV
-484 EKRFVTEN
+484 EKRFVTET

-500 TLSSPILSAPTL
+500 TLSAPILSAPTL

-525 TSTASATLDLAANK
+525 TSTASAVLDIAADK
-539 TLDVNRDLV
+539 TLDVNRDIV
-548 LTSDDNANAVNIN
+548 LTSDDNSNAVNVN

-605 FIETSI
+605 FIETAI
-611 QTGSSTFG
+611 QTGSATFG

-634 TAINIGSSTGTTT
+634 TAINIGASTGTTT
-647 IAHDTVL
+647 IAHDVVL
-654 SKDLTVGTTSSDTIL
+654 SKDLTVGATSADTIL

-682 IRGLATDPI
+682 IRGTATDPI
-691 RVGRGNGAVASN
+691 RVGRGNGSVASN

-718 FNTAFGFESLF
+718 FNTGFGFETLF
-729 TANSGSSNTAVGYY
+729 TANSGSRNTAVGYY

-754 TAVGSNSMLGN
+754 VAVGSNAMLGN
-765 LGGEKNTALG
+765 LGGEKNTAIG
-775 CQSLASATESDAN
+775 CQSLASANAGVAN
-788 IAIGH
+788 LAIGH

-813 ENSTNVTYVLPSSG
+813 ENSTNATYVLPSSG
-827 GSRQLIIGSGTV
+827 GSRQLVIGSGTV
-839 AWIRG
+839 AWVRG

-886 KEINLGDVIA
+886 KEITLGDVIA

-909 ISNVFP
+909 ISAVFP
-915 TSELIPGLEVV
+915 TAELIPGLEVV

-933 VPIGTVIS
+933 VPGGTVIS
-941 TITGNVITLSNSV
+941 TITGDIITLSNSV
-954 TGAGN
+954 TGAGT
-959 ATFTTQGADD
+959 ATFTTQGADN
-969 SSANGGGIRLKGD
+969 SSADQGGIRLKGT
-982 TDKRIFY
+982 TDKRIYY
-989 DNSRTDK
+989 DNSRADK
-996 YWVMTENLELG
+996 YWVMTENLELAFG
-1007 FNKKFVINNQL
+1007 KKLVINNQL
-1018 VLDTTTLGGTVLNS
+1018 ALSTTTLGSTIVNS

-1039 LNGLAVD
+1039 LTGLTVD
-1046 GAISLGGVVTEK
+1046 GSISLGGVVTEK

-1091 AITTWAFTGVGLSNG
+1091 AITTWAFTGVGLTNG

>member
-53 WEAPGDVYLD
+53 WESPGDVYLT
-63 QSQTVTNKTFES
+63 QSQTVTNKTFEQ
-75 CVINGNVNTIANI
+75 CVINGNDNTVANL

-96 GITINGATIALGGVI
+96 GITINGATIALGGVV

-121 ISAIDGI
+121 LSAVDGI
-128 DATEKNIRLTGTDG
+128 DATEKNIRITGTDSSS
-142 TTTSDVILKQGTN
+142 SDVILKQGNN

-170 YVDTDTITSIQA
+170 YVDTDTVTSIQA

-191 IISIAG
+191 VISIAG
-197 TGSTTVS
+197 TGSTIVS
-204 QDISTKTITINSSYV
+204 QDTSTKTITINSSYV
-219 DTVTRLRS
+219 DTITRLRA

-256 DPTITI
+256 DPTITV
-262 SSSDTVTRIKGGGTG
+262 SSTDTVTRIKGGGAG
-277 TLTSGDITISG
+277 TLTSGDITITG

-294 SQAGS
+294 SQAGT
-299 TVTIDSTDTNTVTKV
+299 TVTVESTDTNTVTQV
-314 AANSEPL
+314 AANSEAL
-321 GSGDFRIIPAGAT
+321 NSGDFRILPAGAT

-361 ASLGVQKVGNDF
+361 ASLGIQKSNNDF

-399 LISDNGSAVT
+399 LVSDNGSAVT
-409 VGGDLVVTGTQT
+409 IGGDLVVTGTQT

-435 ELRKGNSLTGA
+435 ELRKGQSLTGA

-453 RTTDAQGS
+453 RTTDTQGS
-461 VITYQALQWYES
+461 VITYNALQWYES
-473 GGYWRAWDGSV
+473 GAYWRSWDGSV
-484 EKRFVTEN
+484 EKRFVTET

-525 TSTASATLDLAANK
+525 TSTASAVLDIAADK
-539 TLDVNRDLV
+539 TLDVNRDIV
-548 LTSDDNANAVNIN
+548 LTSDDNANAVNVN
-561 FRNGGDVAFKSDT
+561 FRNGGDVAYKSDT

-585 LRGLISDTT
+585 VRGLVSDTT
-594 GTSKLVFQTSP
+594 GTGKLVFQTSP
-605 FIETSI
+605 FIETAI
-611 QTGSSTFG
+611 QTGSATFG

-634 TAINIGSSTGTTT
+634 TAINIGASTGTTT
-647 IAHDTVL
+647 IAHDVVL
-654 SKDLTVGTTSSDTIL
+654 EKDLTVGATSADTIL

-682 IRGLATDPI
+682 IRGTSNDPMRI
-691 RVGRGNGAVASN
+691 GRGNGAIASN

-713 ASSAA
+713 AGSAA
-718 FNTAFGFESLF
+718 FNTGFGFETLF
-729 TANSGSSNTAVGYY
+729 TANSGSRNTAVGYY

-754 TAVGSNSMLGN
+754 VAVGSNAMLGN
-765 LGGEKNTALG
+765 LGGEKNTAIG
-775 CQSLASATESDAN
+775 CQSFASANAGVGN
-788 IAIGH
+788 LAIGH

-813 ENSTNVTYVLPSSG
+813 ENSTNATYVLPSSG
-827 GSRQLIIGSGTV
+827 GSRQLVIGSGTV

-886 KEINLGDVIA
+886 KEITLGDVIA

-909 ISNVFP
+909 ISAVFP
-915 TSELIPGLEVV
+915 TAELIPGLEVV

-933 VPIGTVIS
+933 VPGGTVIS
-941 TITGNVITLSNSV
+941 TITGDIITLSNSV
-954 TGAGN
+954 TGAGT
-959 ATFTTQGADD
+959 ATFTTQGADN
-969 SSANGGGIRLKGD
+969 SSADQGGIRLKGT
-982 TDKRIFY
+982 TDKRIYY
-989 DNSRTDK
+989 DNSRADK
-996 YWVMTENLELG
+996 YWVMTENLELA
-1007 FNKKFVINNQL
+1007 FNKKLVINNQL
-1018 VLDTTTLGGTVLNS
+1018 ALSTTTLGSTVVNS

-1039 LNGLAVD
+1039 LTGLTVD

-1091 AITTWAFTGVGLSNG
+1091 AITTWAFTGVGLTNG

>member
-53 WEAPGDVYLD
+53 WESPGDVYLT
-63 QSQTVTNKTFES
+63 QSQTVTNKTFEQ
-75 CVINGNVNTIANI
+75 CVINGNDNTVANL

-121 ISAIDGI
+121 LSAVDGI
-128 DATEKNIRLTGTDG
+128 DATEKNIRITGTDSSS
-142 TTTSDVILKQGTN
+142 SDVILKQGNN
-155 VTLTRNQNEIVITSS
+155 VTLTRNTNEIVITSS
-170 YVDTDTITSIQA
+170 YVDTDTVTSIQA

-191 IISIAG
+191 VISIAG
-197 TGSTTVS
+197 TGSTIVS
-204 QDISTKTITINSSYV
+204 QDTSTKTITINSSYV
-219 DTVTRLRS
+219 DTITRLRA

-256 DPTITI
+256 DPTITV
-262 SSSDTVTRIKGGGTG
+262 SSTDTVTRIKGGGAG
-277 TLTSGDITISG
+277 TLTSGDITITG
-288 GTNTTV
+288 GANTTV
-294 SQAGS
+294 SQAGT
-299 TVTIDSTDTNTVTKV
+299 TVTVESTDTNTVTQV
-314 AANSEPL
+314 AANSEAL
-321 GSGDFRIIPAGAT
+321 NSGDFRILPAGAT

-361 ASLGVQKVGNDF
+361 ASLGIQKSNNDF

-399 LISDNGSAVT
+399 LVSDNGSAVT
-409 VGGDLVVTGTQT
+409 IGGDLVVTGTQT

-435 ELRKGNSLTGA
+435 ELRKGQSLTGA

-453 RTTDAQGS
+453 RTTDTQGS
-461 VITYQALQWYES
+461 VITYNALQWYES
-473 GGYWRAWDGSV
+473 GAYWRSWDGSV
-484 EKRFVTEN
+484 EKRFVTET

-525 TSTASATLDLAANK
+525 TSTASAVLDIAADK
-539 TLDVNRDLV
+539 TLDVNRDIV
-548 LTSDDNANAVNIN
+548 LTSDDNANAVNVN
-561 FRNGGDVAFKSDT
+561 FRNGGDVAYKSDT

-585 LRGLISDTT
+585 VRGLVSDTT
-594 GTSKLVFQTSP
+594 GTGKLVFQTSP
-605 FIETSI
+605 FIETAI
-611 QTGSSTFG
+611 QTGSATFG

-634 TAINIGSSTGTTT
+634 TAINIGASTGTTT
-647 IAHDTVL
+647 IAHDVVL
-654 SKDLTVGTTSSDTIL
+654 SKDLTVGATSADTVL

-682 IRGLATDPI
+682 IRGTSNDPMRI
-691 RVGRGNGAVASN
+691 GRGNGATASN

-713 ASSAA
+713 AGSAA
-718 FNTAFGFESLF
+718 FNTGFGFETLF
-729 TANSGSSNTAVGYY
+729 TANSGSRNTAVGYY

-754 TAVGSNSMLGN
+754 VAVGSNSMLGN
-765 LGGEKNTALG
+765 LGGEKNTAIG
-775 CQSLASATESDAN
+775 CQSFASANAGVGN
-788 IAIGH
+788 LAIGH

-813 ENSTNVTYVLPSSG
+813 ENSTNATYVLPSSG
-827 GSRQLIIGSGTV
+827 GSRQLVIGSGTV

-844 DSTGKVTIENN
+844 DSTGKVSIENN

-886 KEINLGDVIA
+886 KEITLGDVIA

-909 ISNVFP
+909 ISAVFP
-915 TSELIPGLEVV
+915 TAELIPGLEVV

-933 VPIGTVIS
+933 VPGGTVIS
-941 TITGNVITLSNSV
+941 TITGDIITLSNSV
-954 TGAGN
+954 TGAGT
-959 ATFTTQGADD
+959 ATFTTQGADN
-969 SSANGGGIRLKGD
+969 SSADQGGIRLKGT
-982 TDKRIFY
+982 TDKRIYY
-989 DNSRTDK
+989 DNSRADK
-996 YWVMTENLELG
+996 YWVMTENLELAFG
-1007 FNKKFVINNQL
+1007 KKLVINNQL
-1018 VLDTTTLGGTVLNS
+1018 ALSTTTLGSTVVNS

-1039 LNGLAVD
+1039 LTGLTVD

-1091 AITTWAFTGVGLSNG
+1091 AITTWAFTGVGLTNG

>member
-53 WEAPGDVYLD
+53 WESPGDVYLT
-63 QSQTVTNKTFES
+63 QSQTVTNKTFEQ
-75 CVINGNVNTIANI
+75 CVINGNDNTVANL

-121 ISAIDGI
+121 LSAVDGI
-128 DATEKNIRLTGTDG
+128 DATEKNIRITGTDSSS
-142 TTTSDVILKQGTN
+142 SDVILKQGNN
-155 VTLTRNQNEIVITSS
+155 VTLTRNSNEIVITSS
-170 YVDTDTITSIQA
+170 YVDTDTVTSIQA

-191 IISIAG
+191 VISIAG
-197 TGSTTVS
+197 TGSTIVS
-204 QDISTKTITINSSYV
+204 QDTSTKTITINSSYV
-219 DTVTRLRS
+219 DTITRLRA

-256 DPTITI
+256 DPTITV
-262 SSSDTVTRIKGGGTG
+262 SSTDTVTRIKGGGAG
-277 TLTSGDITISG
+277 TLTSGDITITG
-288 GTNTTV
+288 GANTTV
-294 SQAGS
+294 SQAGT
-299 TVTIDSTDTNTVTKV
+299 TVTVESTDTNTVTQV
-314 AANSEPL
+314 AANSEAL
-321 GSGDFRIIPAGAT
+321 NSGDFRILPAGAT

-361 ASLGVQKVGNDF
+361 ASLGIQKSNNDF

-399 LISDNGSAVT
+399 LVSDNGSAVT
-409 VGGDLVVTGTQT
+409 IGGDLVVTGTQT

-435 ELRKGNSLTGA
+435 ELRKGQSLTGA

-453 RTTDAQGS
+453 RTTDTQGS
-461 VITYQALQWYES
+461 VITYNALQWYES
-473 GGYWRAWDGSV
+473 GAYWRSWDGSV
-484 EKRFVTEN
+484 EKRFVTET

-525 TSTASATLDLAANK
+525 TSTASAVLDIAADK
-539 TLDVNRDLV
+539 TLDVNRDIV
-548 LTSDDNANAVNIN
+548 LTSDDNANAVNVN
-561 FRNGGDVAFKSDT
+561 FRNGGDVAYKSDT

-585 LRGLISDTT
+585 VRGLVSDTT
-594 GTSKLVFQTSP
+594 GTGKLVFQTSP
-605 FIETSI
+605 FIETAI
-611 QTGSSTFG
+611 QTGSATFG

-634 TAINIGSSTGTTT
+634 TAINIGASTGTTT
-647 IAHDTVL
+647 IAHDVVL
-654 SKDLTVGTTSSDTIL
+654 SKDLTVGATSADTVL

-682 IRGLATDPI
+682 IRGTSNDPMRI
-691 RVGRGNGAVASN
+691 GRGNGATASN

-713 ASSAA
+713 AGSAA
-718 FNTAFGFESLF
+718 FNTGFGFETLF
-729 TANSGSSNTAVGYY
+729 TANSGSRNTAVGYY

-754 TAVGSNSMLGN
+754 VAVGSNSMLGN
-765 LGGEKNTALG
+765 LGGEKNTAIG
-775 CQSLASATESDAN
+775 CQSFASANAGVGN
-788 IAIGH
+788 LAIGH

-813 ENSTNVTYVLPSSG
+813 ENSTNATYVLPSSG
-827 GSRQLIIGSGTV
+827 GSRQLVIGSGTV

-844 DSTGKVTIENN
+844 DSTGKVSIENN

-886 KEINLGDVIA
+886 KEITLGDVIA

-909 ISNVFP
+909 ISAVFP
-915 TSELIPGLEVV
+915 TAELIPGLEVV

-933 VPIGTVIS
+933 VPGGTVIS
-941 TITGNVITLSNSV
+941 TITGDIITLSNSV
-954 TGAGN
+954 TGAGT
-959 ATFTTQGADD
+959 ATFTTQGADN
-969 SSANGGGIRLKGD
+969 SSADQGGIRLKGT
-982 TDKRIFY
+982 TDKRIYY
-989 DNSRTDK
+989 DNSRADK
-996 YWVMTENLELG
+996 YWVMTENLELA
-1007 FNKKFVINNQL
+1007 FNKKLVINNQL
-1018 VLDTTTLGGTVLNS
+1018 ALSTTTLGSTVVNS

-1039 LNGLAVD
+1039 LTGLTVD

-1091 AITTWAFTGVGLSNG
+1091 AITTWAFTGVGLTNG

>member
-53 WEAPGDVYLD
+53 WESPGDVYLT
-63 QSQTVTNKTFES
+63 QSQTVTNKTFEQ
-75 CVINGNVNTIANI
+75 CVINGNDNTVANL

-121 ISAIDGI
+121 LSAVDGI
-128 DATEKNIRLTGTDG
+128 DATEKNIRITGTD
-142 TTTSDVILKQGTN
+142 TSTSDVILKQGNN

-170 YVDTDTITSIQA
+170 YVDTDTVTSIQA

-191 IISIAG
+191 VISIAG
-197 TGSTTVS
+197 TGSTIVS
-204 QDISTKTITINSSYV
+204 QDTSTKTITINSSYV
-219 DTVTRLRS
+219 DTITRLRA

-256 DPTITI
+256 DPTITV
-262 SSSDTVTRIKGGGTG
+262 SSTDTVTRIKGGGAG
-277 TLTSGDITISG
+277 TLTSGDITITG
-288 GTNTTV
+288 GANTTV
-294 SQAGS
+294 SQAGT
-299 TVTIDSTDTNTVTKV
+299 TVTVESTDTNTVTQV
-314 AANSEPL
+314 AANSEAL
-321 GSGDFRIIPAGAT
+321 NSGDFRILPAGAT

-361 ASLGVQKVGNDF
+361 ASLGIQKSNNDF

-399 LISDNGSAVT
+399 LVSDNGSAVT
-409 VGGDLVVTGTQT
+409 IGGDLVVTGTQT

-435 ELRKGNSLTGA
+435 ELRKGQSLTGA

-453 RTTDAQGS
+453 RTTDTQGS
-461 VITYQALQWYES
+461 VITYNALQWYES
-473 GGYWRAWDGSV
+473 GAYWRSWDGSV
-484 EKRFVTEN
+484 EKRFVTET

-525 TSTASATLDLAANK
+525 TSTASAVLDIAADK
-539 TLDVNRDLV
+539 TLDVNRDIV
-548 LTSDDNANAVNIN
+548 LTSDDNANAVNVN
-561 FRNGGDVAFKSDT
+561 FRNGGDVAYKSDT

-585 LRGLISDTT
+585 VRGLVSDTT
-594 GTSKLVFQTSP
+594 GTGKLVYQTSP
-605 FIETSI
+605 FIETAI
-611 QTGSSTFG
+611 QTGSATFG
-619 LLNATATTINFAGAA
+619 LINATATTINFAGAA
-634 TAINIGSSTGTTT
+634 TAINIGASTGTTT
-647 IAHDTVL
+647 IAHDVVL
-654 SKDLTVGTTSSDTIL
+654 SKDLTVGGTSADTIL

-682 IRGLATDPI
+682 IRGTATDPMRI
-691 RVGRGNGAVASN
+691 GRGNGAVSSN

-718 FNTAFGFESLF
+718 FNTGFGFETLF
-729 TANSGSSNTAVGYY
+729 TANSGSRNTAVGYY

-754 TAVGSNSMLGN
+754 VAVGSNAMLGN
-765 LGGEKNTALG
+765 LGGEKNTAIG
-775 CQSLASATESDAN
+775 CQSFASANAGVGN
-788 IAIGH
+788 LAIGH

-813 ENSTNVTYVLPSSG
+813 ENSTNATYVLPSSG
-827 GSRQLIIGSGTV
+827 GSRQLVIGSGTV

-886 KEINLGDVIA
+886 KEITLGDVIA

-909 ISNVFP
+909 ISAVFP
-915 TSELIPGLEVV
+915 TAELIPGLEVV

-933 VPIGTVIS
+933 VPGGTVIS
-941 TITGNVITLSNSV
+941 TITGDIITLSNSV
-954 TGAGN
+954 TGAGT
-959 ATFTTQGADD
+959 ATFTTQGADN
-969 SSANGGGIRLKGD
+969 SSADQGGIRLKGT
-982 TDKRIFY
+982 TDKRIYY
-989 DNSRTDK
+989 DNSRADK
-996 YWVMTENLELG
+996 YWVMTENLELA
-1007 FNKKFVINNQL
+1007 FNKKLVINNQL
-1018 VLDTTTLGGTVLNS
+1018 ALSTTTLGSTVINS

-1039 LNGLAVD
+1039 LTGLTVD

-1091 AITTWAFTGVGLSNG
+1091 AITTWAFTGVGLTNG

>member
-53 WEAPGDVYLD
+53 WESPGDVYLT
-63 QSQTVTNKTFES
+63 QSQTVTNKTFEQ
-75 CVINGNVNTIANI
+75 CVINGNDNTVANL

-121 ISAIDGI
+121 LSAVDGI
-128 DATEKNIRLTGTDG
+128 DATEKNIRITGTDSSS
-142 TTTSDVILKQGTN
+142 SDVILKQGNN
-155 VTLTRNQNEIVITSS
+155 VTLTRNSNEIVITSS
-170 YVDTDTITSIQA
+170 YVDTDTVTSIQA

-191 IISIAG
+191 VISIAG
-197 TGSTTVS
+197 TGSTIVS
-204 QDISTKTITINSSYV
+204 QDTSTKTITINSSYV
-219 DTVTRLRS
+219 DTVTRLRA

-256 DPTITI
+256 DPTITV
-262 SSSDTVTRIKGGGTG
+262 SSTDTVTRIKGGGAG
-277 TLTSGDITISG
+277 TLTSGDITITG
-288 GTNTTV
+288 GANTTV
-294 SQAGS
+294 SQAGT
-299 TVTIDSTDTNTVTKV
+299 TVTVESTDTNTVTQV
-314 AANSEPL
+314 AANSEAL
-321 GSGDFRIIPAGAT
+321 NSGDFRILPAGAT

-361 ASLGVQKVGNDF
+361 ASLGIQKSNNDF

-399 LISDNGSAVT
+399 LVSDNGSAVT
-409 VGGDLVVTGTQT
+409 IGGDLVVTGTQT

-435 ELRKGNSLTGA
+435 ELRKGQSLTGA

-453 RTTDAQGS
+453 RTTDTQGS
-461 VITYQALQWYES
+461 VITYNALQWYES
-473 GGYWRAWDGSV
+473 GAYWRSWDGSV
-484 EKRFVTEN
+484 EKRFVTET

-525 TSTASATLDLAANK
+525 TSTASAVLDIAANK
-539 TLDVNRDLV
+539 TLDVNRDIV
-548 LTSDDNANAVNIN
+548 LTSDDNANAVNVN
-561 FRNGGDVAFKSDT
+561 FRNGGDVAYKSDT

-585 LRGLISDTT
+585 VRGLVSDTT
-594 GTSKLVFQTSP
+594 GTGKLVFQTSP
-605 FIETSI
+605 FIETAI
-611 QTGSSTFG
+611 QTGSATFG

-634 TAINIGSSTGTTT
+634 TAINIGASTGTTT
-647 IAHDTVL
+647 IAHDVVL
-654 SKDLTVGTTSSDTIL
+654 SKDLTVGATSADTVL

-682 IRGLATDPI
+682 IRGTSNDPMRI
-691 RVGRGNGAVASN
+691 GRGNGATASN

-713 ASSAA
+713 AGSAA
-718 FNTAFGFESLF
+718 FNTGFGFETLF
-729 TANSGSSNTAVGYY
+729 TANSGSRNTAVGYY

-754 TAVGSNSMLGN
+754 VAVGSNSMLGN
-765 LGGEKNTALG
+765 LGGEKNTAIG
-775 CQSLASATESDAN
+775 CQSFASANAGVGN
-788 IAIGH
+788 LAIGH

-813 ENSTNVTYVLPSSG
+813 ENSTNATYVLPSSG
-827 GSRQLIIGSGTV
+827 GSRQLVIGSGTV

-844 DSTGKVTIENN
+844 DSTGKVSIENN

-886 KEINLGDVIA
+886 KEITLGDVIA

-909 ISNVFP
+909 ISAVFP
-915 TSELIPGLEVV
+915 TAELIPGLEVI

-933 VPIGTVIS
+933 VPGGTVIS
-941 TITGNVITLSNSV
+941 TITGDIITLSNSV
-954 TGAGN
+954 TGAGT
-959 ATFTTQGADD
+959 ATFTTQGADN
-969 SSANGGGIRLKGD
+969 SSADQGGIRLKGT
-982 TDKRIFY
+982 TDKRIYY
-989 DNSRTDK
+989 DNSRADK
-996 YWVMTENLELG
+996 YWVMTENLELAFG
-1007 FNKKFVINNQL
+1007 KKLVINNQL
-1018 VLDTTTLGGTVLNS
+1018 ALSTTTLGSTVVNS

-1039 LNGLAVD
+1039 LTGLTVD

-1091 AITTWAFTGVGLSNG
+1091 AITTWAFTGVGLTNG

>member
-53 WEAPGDVYLD
+53 WEAPGDVYLT
-63 QSQTVTNKTFES
+63 QSQTVTNKTFEQ
-75 CVINGNVNTIANI
+75 CVINGNDNTVANL

-121 ISAIDGI
+121 LSAVDGI
-128 DATEKNIRLTGTDG
+128 DATEKNIRITGTD
-142 TTTSDVILKQGTN
+142 TSTSDVILKQGNN

-170 YVDTDTITSIQA
+170 YVDTDTVTSIQA

-191 IISIAG
+191 VISIAG
-197 TGSTTVS
+197 TGSTIVS
-204 QDISTKTITINSSYV
+204 QDTSTKTITINSSYV
-219 DTVTRLRS
+219 DTITRLRA

-256 DPTITI
+256 DPTITV
-262 SSSDTVTRIKGGGTG
+262 SSTDTVTRIKGGGAG
-277 TLTSGDITISG
+277 TLTSGDITITG

-294 SQAGS
+294 SQSGTIV
-299 TVTIDSTDTNTVTKV
+299 TVDTTDTNTVTQL
-314 AANSEPL
+314 AANSEAL
-321 GSGDFRIIPAGAT
+321 NSGDFRIIPAGAT

-361 ASLGVQKVGNDF
+361 GSLGVQKVGNDF
-373 RLKNGGNLTGNTL
+373 RLKNGANLTGNTL

-399 LISDNGSAVT
+399 LVSDNGSAVT
-409 VGGDLVVTGTQT
+409 IGGDLVVTGTQT

-435 ELRKGNSLTGA
+435 ELRKGQSLTGA

-453 RTTDAQGS
+453 RTTDTQGS
-461 VITYQALQWYES
+461 VITYNALQWYES
-473 GGYWRAWDGSV
+473 GAYWRSWDGSV
-484 EKRFVTEN
+484 EKRFVTET

-525 TSTASATLDLAANK
+525 TSTASAVLDIAADK
-539 TLDVNRDLV
+539 TLDVNRDIV
-548 LTSDDNANAVNIN
+548 LTSDDNANAVNVN
-561 FRNGGDVAFKSDT
+561 FRNGGDVAYKSDT

-585 LRGLISDTT
+585 VRGLVSDTT
-594 GTSKLVFQTSP
+594 GTGKLVFQTSP
-605 FIETSI
+605 FIETAI
-611 QTGSSTFG
+611 QTGSATFG

-634 TAINIGSSTGTTT
+634 TAINIGASTGTTT
-647 IAHDTVL
+647 IAHDVVL
-654 SKDLTVGTTSSDTIL
+654 SKDLTVGGTSADAIL

-682 IRGLATDPI
+682 IRGTSNDPMRI
-691 RVGRGNGAVASN
+691 GRGNGAIASN

-713 ASSAA
+713 AGSAA
-718 FNTAFGFESLF
+718 FNTGFGFETLF
-729 TANSGSSNTAVGYY
+729 TANSGSRNTAVGYY

-754 TAVGSNSMLGN
+754 VAVGSNAMLGN
-765 LGGEKNTALG
+765 LGGEKNTAIG
-775 CQSLASATESDAN
+775 CQSFASANAGVGN
-788 IAIGH
+788 LAIGH

-813 ENSTNVTYVLPSSG
+813 ENSTNATYVLPSSG
-827 GSRQLIIGSGTV
+827 GSRQLVIGSGTV

-886 KEINLGDVIA
+886 KEITLGDVIA

-909 ISNVFP
+909 ISAVFP
-915 TSELIPGLEVV
+915 TAELIPGLEVV

-933 VPIGTVIS
+933 VPGGTVIS
-941 TITGNVITLSNSV
+941 TITGDIITLSNSV
-954 TGAGN
+954 TGAGT
-959 ATFTTQGADD
+959 ATFTTQGADN
-969 SSANGGGIRLKGD
+969 SSADQGGIRLKGT
-982 TDKRIFY
+982 TDKRIYY
-989 DNSRTDK
+989 DNSRADK
-996 YWVMTENLELG
+996 YWVMTENLELA
-1007 FNKKFVINNQL
+1007 FNKKLVINNQL
-1018 VLDTTTLGGTVLNS
+1018 ALSTTTLGSTVVNS

-1039 LNGLAVD
+1039 LTGLTVD

-1091 AITTWAFTGVGLSNG
+1091 AITTWAFTGVGLTNG

>member
-53 WEAPGDVYLD
+53 WESPGDVYLT
-63 QSQTVTNKTFES
+63 QSQTVTNKTFEQ
-75 CVINGNVNTIANI
+75 CVINGNDNTVANL

-96 GITINGATIALGGVI
+96 GITINGATIALGGLV

-121 ISAIDGI
+121 LSAVDGI
-128 DATEKNIRLTGTDG
+128 DATEKNIRITGTDSSS
-142 TTTSDVILKQGTN
+142 SDVILKQGNN
-155 VTLTRNQNEIVITSS
+155 VTLTRNTNEIVITSS
-170 YVDTDTITSIQA
+170 YVDTDTVTSIQA

-191 IISIAG
+191 VISIAG
-197 TGSTTVS
+197 TGSTIVS
-204 QDISTKTITINSSYV
+204 QDTSTKTITINSSYV

-256 DPTITI
+256 DPTITV
-262 SSSDTVTRIKGGGTG
+262 SSTDTVTRIKGGGAG
-277 TLTSGDITISG
+277 TLTSGDITITG

-294 SQAGS
+294 SQVGT
-299 TVTIDSTDTNTVTKV
+299 TVTVDSTDTNTVTQV
-314 AANSEPL
+314 AANSEAL
-321 GSGDFRIIPAGAT
+321 NSGDFRILPAGAT

-361 ASLGVQKVGNDF
+361 GSLGIQKVANDF
-373 RLKNGGNLTGNTL
+373 RLKNGANLTGNTL

-399 LISDNGSAVT
+399 LVSDNGSAVT
-409 VGGDLVVTGTQT
+409 IGGDLVVTGTQT

-435 ELRKGNSLTGA
+435 ELRKGQSLTGA

-453 RTTDAQGS
+453 RTTDTQGS
-461 VITYQALQWYES
+461 VITYNALQWYES
-473 GGYWRAWDGSV
+473 GAYWRSWDGSV
-484 EKRFVTEN
+484 EKRFVTET

-525 TSTASATLDLAANK
+525 TSTASAVLDIAADK
-539 TLDVNRDLV
+539 TLDVNRDIV
-548 LTSDDNANAVNIN
+548 LTSDDNANAVNVN
-561 FRNGGDVAFKSDT
+561 FRNGGDVAYKSDT

-585 LRGLISDTT
+585 VRGLVSDTT
-594 GTSKLVFQTSP
+594 GTGKLVFQTSP
-605 FIETSI
+605 FIETAI
-611 QTGSSTFG
+611 QTGSATFG

-634 TAINIGSSTGTTT
+634 TTINMGASTGTTT
-647 IAHDTVL
+647 IAHDVVL
-654 SKDLTVGTTSSDTIL
+654 SKDLTVGGTSADTIL

-682 IRGLATDPI
+682 IRGTATDPI
-691 RVGRGNGAVASN
+691 RVGRGNGAVSSN

-718 FNTAFGFESLF
+718 FNTGFGFETLF
-729 TANSGSSNTAVGYY
+729 TANSGSRNTAVGYY

-754 TAVGSNSMLGN
+754 VAVGSNAMLGN
-765 LGGEKNTALG
+765 LGGEKNTAIG
-775 CQSLASATESDAN
+775 CQSFASANAGVGN
-788 IAIGH
+788 LAIGH

-813 ENSTNVTYVLPSSG
+813 ENSTNATYVLPSSG
-827 GSRQLIIGSGTV
+827 GSRQLVIGSGTV

-886 KEINLGDVIA
+886 KEITLGDVIA

-909 ISNVFP
+909 ISAVFP
-915 TSELIPGLEVV
+915 TAELIPGLEVV

-933 VPIGTVIS
+933 VPGGTVIS
-941 TITGNVITLSNSV
+941 TITGDIITLSNSV
-954 TGAGN
+954 TGAGT
-959 ATFTTQGADD
+959 ATFTTQGADN
-969 SSANGGGIRLKGD
+969 SSADQGGIRLKGT
-982 TDKRIFY
+982 TDKRIYY
-989 DNSRTDK
+989 DNSRADK
-996 YWVMTENLELG
+996 YWVMTENLELAFG
-1007 FNKKFVINNQL
+1007 KKLVINNQL
-1018 VLDTTTLGGTVLNS
+1018 ALSTTTLGSTIVNS

-1039 LNGLAVD
+1039 LTGLTVD
-1046 GAISLGGVVTEK
+1046 GSISLGGVVTEK

-1063 STSLGASA
+1063 STSLSPSAS
-1071 GTLTVNIAGA
+1071 TLTINIAGA

-1091 AITTWAFTGVGLSNG
+1091 AITTWAFTGVGLTNG

>member
-53 WEAPGDVYLD
+53 WESPGDVYLT
-63 QSQTVTNKTFES
+63 QSQTVTNKTFEQ
-75 CVINGNVNTIANI
+75 CVINGNDNTVANL

-121 ISAIDGI
+121 LSAVDGI
-128 DATEKNIRLTGTDG
+128 DATEKNIRITGTDSSS
-142 TTTSDVILKQGTN
+142 SDVILKQGNN
-155 VTLTRNQNEIVITSS
+155 VTLTRNTNEIVITSS
-170 YVDTDTITSIQA
+170 YVDTDTVTSIQA

-191 IISIAG
+191 VISIAG
-197 TGSTTVS
+197 TGSTIVS
-204 QDISTKTITINSSYV
+204 QDTSTKTITINSSYV
-219 DTVTRLRS
+219 DTVTRLRA

-256 DPTITI
+256 DPTITV
-262 SSSDTVTRIKGGGTG
+262 SSTDTVTRIKGGGAG
-277 TLTSGDITISG
+277 TLTSGDITITG
-288 GTNTTV
+288 GANTTV
-294 SQAGS
+294 SQAGT
-299 TVTIDSTDTNTVTKV
+299 TVTVESTDTNTVTQV
-314 AANSEPL
+314 AANSEAL
-321 GSGDFRIIPAGAT
+321 NSGDFRILPAGAT

-361 ASLGVQKVGNDF
+361 ASLGIQKSNNDF

-399 LISDNGSAVT
+399 LVSDNGSAVT
-409 VGGDLVVTGTQT
+409 IGGDLVVTGTQT

-435 ELRKGNSLTGA
+435 ELRKGQSLTGA

-453 RTTDAQGS
+453 RTTDTQGS
-461 VITYQALQWYES
+461 VITYNALQWYES
-473 GGYWRAWDGSV
+473 GAYWRSWDGSV
-484 EKRFVTEN
+484 EKRFVTET

-525 TSTASATLDLAANK
+525 TSTASAVLDIAADK
-539 TLDVNRDLV
+539 TLDVNRDIV
-548 LTSDDNANAVNIN
+548 LTSDDNANAVNVN
-561 FRNGGDVAFKSDT
+561 FRNGGDVAYKSDT

-585 LRGLISDTT
+585 VRGLVSDTT
-594 GTSKLVFQTSP
+594 GTGKLVFQTSP
-605 FIETSI
+605 FIETAI
-611 QTGSSTFG
+611 QTGSATFG

-634 TAINIGSSTGTTT
+634 TAINIGASTGTTT
-647 IAHDTVL
+647 IAHDVVL
-654 SKDLTVGTTSSDTIL
+654 SKDLTVGATSADTVL

-682 IRGLATDPI
+682 IRGTSNDPMRI
-691 RVGRGNGAVASN
+691 GRGNGATASN

-713 ASSAA
+713 AGSAA
-718 FNTAFGFESLF
+718 FNTGFGFETLF
-729 TANSGSSNTAVGYY
+729 TANSGSRNTAVGYY

-754 TAVGSNSMLGN
+754 VAVGSNSMLGN
-765 LGGEKNTALG
+765 LGGEKNTAIG
-775 CQSLASATESDAN
+775 CQSFASANAGVGN
-788 IAIGH
+788 LAIGH

-813 ENSTNVTYVLPSSG
+813 ENSTNATYVLPSSG
-827 GSRQLIIGSGTV
+827 GSRQLVIGSGTV

-844 DSTGKVTIENN
+844 DSTGKVSIENN

-886 KEINLGDVIA
+886 KEITLGDVIA

-909 ISNVFP
+909 ISAVFP
-915 TSELIPGLEVV
+915 TAELIPGLEVI

-933 VPIGTVIS
+933 VPGGTVIS
-941 TITGNVITLSNSV
+941 TITGDIITLSNSV
-954 TGAGN
+954 TGAGT
-959 ATFTTQGADD
+959 ATFTTQGADN
-969 SSANGGGIRLKGD
+969 SSADQGGIRLKGT
-982 TDKRIFY
+982 TDKRIYY
-989 DNSRTDK
+989 DNSRADK
-996 YWVMTENLELG
+996 YWVMTENLELAFG
-1007 FNKKFVINNQL
+1007 KKLVINNQL
-1018 VLDTTTLGGTVLNS
+1018 ALSTTTLGSTVVNS

-1039 LNGLAVD
+1039 LTGLTVD

-1091 AITTWAFTGVGLSNG
+1091 AITTWAFTGVGLTNG

>member
-53 WEAPGDVYLD
+53 WESPGDVYLT
-63 QSQTVTNKTFES
+63 QSQTVTNKTFEQ
-75 CVINGNVNTIANI
+75 CVINGNDNTVANL

-96 GITINGATIALGGVI
+96 GITINGATIALGGVV

-121 ISAIDGI
+121 LSAVDGI
-128 DATEKNIRLTGTDG
+128 DATEKNIRITGTDSSS
-142 TTTSDVILKQGTN
+142 SDVILKQGNN
-155 VTLTRNQNEIVITSS
+155 VTLTRNTNEIVITSS
-170 YVDTDTITSIQA
+170 YVDTDTVTSIQA

-191 IISIAG
+191 VISIAG
-197 TGSTTVS
+197 TGSTIVS
-204 QDISTKTITINSSYV
+204 QDTSTKTITINSSYV
-219 DTVTRLRS
+219 DTVTRLRA

-256 DPTITI
+256 DPTITV
-262 SSSDTVTRIKGGGTG
+262 SSTDTVTRIKGGGAG
-277 TLTSGDITISG
+277 TLTSGDITITG
-288 GTNTTV
+288 GANTTV
-294 SQAGS
+294 SQAGT
-299 TVTIDSTDTNTVTKV
+299 TVTVESTDTNTVTQV
-314 AANSEPL
+314 AANSEAL
-321 GSGDFRIIPAGAT
+321 NSGDFRILPAGAT

-361 ASLGVQKVGNDF
+361 ASLGIQKSNNDF

-399 LISDNGSAVT
+399 LVSDNGSAVT
-409 VGGDLVVTGTQT
+409 IGGDLVVTGTQT

-435 ELRKGNSLTGA
+435 ELRKGQSLTGA

-453 RTTDAQGS
+453 RTTDTQGS
-461 VITYQALQWYES
+461 VITYNALQWYES
-473 GGYWRAWDGSV
+473 GAYWRSWDGSV
-484 EKRFVTEN
+484 EKRFVTET

-525 TSTASATLDLAANK
+525 TSTASAVLDIAANK
-539 TLDVNRDLV
+539 TLDVNRDIV
-548 LTSDDNANAVNIN
+548 LTSDDNANAVNVN
-561 FRNGGDVAFKSDT
+561 FRNGGDVAYKSDT

-585 LRGLISDTT
+585 VRGLVSDTT
-594 GTSKLVFQTSP
+594 GTGKLVFQTSP
-605 FIETSI
+605 FIETAI
-611 QTGSSTFG
+611 QTGSATFG

-634 TAINIGSSTGTTT
+634 TAINIGASTGTTT
-647 IAHDTVL
+647 IAHDVVL
-654 SKDLTVGTTSSDTIL
+654 SKDLTVGATSADTVL

-682 IRGLATDPI
+682 IRGTSNDPMRI
-691 RVGRGNGAVASN
+691 GRGNGATASN

-713 ASSAA
+713 AGSAA
-718 FNTAFGFESLF
+718 FNTGFGFETLF
-729 TANSGSSNTAVGYY
+729 TANSGSRNTAVGYY

-754 TAVGSNSMLGN
+754 VAVGSNSMLGN
-765 LGGEKNTALG
+765 LGGEKNTAIG
-775 CQSLASATESDAN
+775 CQSFASANAGVGN
-788 IAIGH
+788 LAIGH

-813 ENSTNVTYVLPSSG
+813 ENSTNATYVLPSSG
-827 GSRQLIIGSGTV
+827 GSRQLVIGSGTV

-844 DSTGKVTIENN
+844 DSTGKVSIENN

-886 KEINLGDVIA
+886 KEITLGDVIA

-909 ISNVFP
+909 ISAVFP
-915 TSELIPGLEVV
+915 TAELIPGLEVV

-933 VPIGTVIS
+933 VPGGTVIS
-941 TITGNVITLSNSV
+941 TITGDIITLSNSV
-954 TGAGN
+954 TGAGT
-959 ATFTTQGADD
+959 ATFTTQGADN
-969 SSANGGGIRLKGD
+969 SSADQGGIRLKGT
-982 TDKRIFY
+982 TDKRIYY
-989 DNSRTDK
+989 DNSRADK
-996 YWVMTENLELG
+996 YWVMTENLELAFG
-1007 FNKKFVINNQL
+1007 KKLVINNQL
-1018 VLDTTTLGGTVLNS
+1018 ALSTTTLGSTVVNS

-1039 LNGLAVD
+1039 LTGLTVD

-1091 AITTWAFTGVGLSNG
+1091 AITTWAFTGVGLTNG

>member
-53 WEAPGDVYLD
+53 WESPGDVYLT
-63 QSQTVTNKTFES
+63 QSQTVTNKTFEQ
-75 CVINGNVNTIANI
+75 CVINGNDNTVANL

-121 ISAIDGI
+121 LSAVDGI
-128 DATEKNIRLTGTDG
+128 DATEKNIRITGTDSSS
-142 TTTSDVILKQGTN
+142 SDVILKQGNN
-155 VTLTRNQNEIVITSS
+155 VTLTRNSNEIVITSS
-170 YVDTDTITSIQA
+170 YVDTDTVTSIQA

-191 IISIAG
+191 VISIAG
-197 TGSTTVS
+197 TGSTIVS
-204 QDISTKTITINSSYV
+204 QDTSTKTITINSSYV
-219 DTVTRLRS
+219 DTVTRLRA

-256 DPTITI
+256 DPTITV
-262 SSSDTVTRIKGGGTG
+262 SSTDTVTRIKGGGAG
-277 TLTSGDITISG
+277 TLTSGDITITG
-288 GTNTTV
+288 GANTTV
-294 SQAGS
+294 SQAGT
-299 TVTIDSTDTNTVTKV
+299 TVTVESTDTNTVTQV
-314 AANSEPL
+314 AANSEAL
-321 GSGDFRIIPAGAT
+321 NSGDFRILPAGAT

-361 ASLGVQKVGNDF
+361 ASLGIQKSNNDF

-399 LISDNGSAVT
+399 LVSDNGSAVT
-409 VGGDLVVTGTQT
+409 IGGDLVVTGTQT

-435 ELRKGNSLTGA
+435 ELRKGQSLTGA

-453 RTTDAQGS
+453 RTTDTQGS
-461 VITYQALQWYES
+461 VITYNALQWYES
-473 GGYWRAWDGSV
+473 GAYWRSWDGSV
-484 EKRFVTEN
+484 EKRFVTET

-525 TSTASATLDLAANK
+525 TSTASAVLDIAANK
-539 TLDVNRDLV
+539 TLDVNRDIV
-548 LTSDDNANAVNIN
+548 LTSDDNANAVNVN
-561 FRNGGDVAFKSDT
+561 FRNGGDVAYKSDT

-585 LRGLISDTT
+585 VRGLVSDTT
-594 GTSKLVFQTSP
+594 GTGKLVFQTSP
-605 FIETSI
+605 FIETAI
-611 QTGSSTFG
+611 QTGSATFG

-634 TAINIGSSTGTTT
+634 TAINIGASTGTTT
-647 IAHDTVL
+647 IAHDVVL
-654 SKDLTVGTTSSDTIL
+654 SKDLTVGATSADTVL

-682 IRGLATDPI
+682 IRGTSNDPMRI
-691 RVGRGNGAVASN
+691 GRGNGATASN

-713 ASSAA
+713 AGSAA
-718 FNTAFGFESLF
+718 FNTGFGFETLF
-729 TANSGSSNTAVGYY
+729 TANSGSRNTAVGYY

-754 TAVGSNSMLGN
+754 VAVGSNSMLGN
-765 LGGEKNTALG
+765 LGGEKNTAIG
-775 CQSLASATESDAN
+775 CQSFASANAGVGN
-788 IAIGH
+788 LAIGH

-813 ENSTNVTYVLPSSG
+813 ENSTNATYVLPSSG
-827 GSRQLIIGSGTV
+827 GSRQLVIGSGTV

-844 DSTGKVTIENN
+844 DSTGKVSIENN

-886 KEINLGDVIA
+886 KEITLGDVIA

-909 ISNVFP
+909 ISAVFP
-915 TSELIPGLEVV
+915 TAELIPGLEVV

-933 VPIGTVIS
+933 VPGGTVIS
-941 TITGNVITLSNSV
+941 TITGDIITLSNSV
-954 TGAGN
+954 TGAGT
-959 ATFTTQGADD
+959 ATFTTQGADN
-969 SSANGGGIRLKGD
+969 SSADQGGIRLKGT
-982 TDKRIFY
+982 TDKRIYY
-989 DNSRTDK
+989 DNSRADK
-996 YWVMTENLELG
+996 YWVMTENLELA
-1007 FNKKFVINNQL
+1007 FNKKLVINNQL
-1018 VLDTTTLGGTVLNS
+1018 ALSTTTLGSTVVNS

-1039 LNGLAVD
+1039 LTGLTVD

-1091 AITTWAFTGVGLSNG
+1091 AITTWAFTGVGLTNG

>member
-53 WEAPGDVYLD
+53 WESPGDVYLT
-63 QSQTVTNKTFES
+63 QSQTVTNKTFEQ
-75 CVINGNVNTIANI
+75 CVINGNDNTVANL

-96 GITINGATIALGGVI
+96 GITINGATIALGGVV

-121 ISAIDGI
+121 LSAVDGI
-128 DATEKNIRLTGTDG
+128 DATEKNIRITGTDSSS
-142 TTTSDVILKQGTN
+142 SDVILKQGNN
-155 VTLTRNQNEIVITSS
+155 VTLTRNSNEIVITSS
-170 YVDTDTITSIQA
+170 YVDTDTVTSIQA

-191 IISIAG
+191 VISIAG
-197 TGSTTVS
+197 TGSTIVS
-204 QDISTKTITINSSYV
+204 QDTSTKTITINSSYV
-219 DTVTRLRS
+219 DTVTRLRA

-256 DPTITI
+256 DPTITV
-262 SSSDTVTRIKGGGTG
+262 SSTDTVTRIKGGGAG
-277 TLTSGDITISG
+277 TLTSGDITITG
-288 GTNTTV
+288 GANTTV
-294 SQAGS
+294 SQAGN
-299 TVTIDSTDTNTVTKV
+299 TVTVESTDTNTVTQV
-314 AANSEPL
+314 AANSEAL
-321 GSGDFRIIPAGAT
+321 NSGDFRILPAGAT

-361 ASLGVQKVGNDF
+361 ASLGIQKSNNDF

-399 LISDNGSAVT
+399 LVSDNGSAVT
-409 VGGDLVVTGTQT
+409 IGGDLVVTGTQT

-435 ELRKGNSLTGA
+435 ELRKGQSLTGA

-453 RTTDAQGS
+453 RTTDTQGS
-461 VITYQALQWYES
+461 VITYNALQWYES
-473 GGYWRAWDGSV
+473 GAYWRSWDGSV
-484 EKRFVTEN
+484 EKRFVTET

-525 TSTASATLDLAANK
+525 TSTASAVLDIAADK
-539 TLDVNRDLV
+539 TLDVNRDIV
-548 LTSDDNANAVNIN
+548 LTSDDNANAVNVN
-561 FRNGGDVAFKSDT
+561 FRNGGDVAYKSDT

-585 LRGLISDTT
+585 VRGLVSDTT
-594 GTSKLVFQTSP
+594 GTGKLVFQTSP
-605 FIETSI
+605 FIETAI
-611 QTGSSTFG
+611 QTGSATFG
-619 LLNATATTINFAGAA
+619 LVNATATTINFAGAA
-634 TAINIGSSTGTTT
+634 TAINIGASTGTTT
-647 IAHDTVL
+647 IAHDVVL
-654 SKDLTVGTTSSDTIL
+654 SKDLTVGGTSADTIL

-682 IRGLATDPI
+682 IRGTSNDPMRI
-691 RVGRGNGAVASN
+691 GRGNGAIASN

-713 ASSAA
+713 AGSAA
-718 FNTAFGFESLF
+718 FNTGLGFETLF
-729 TANSGSSNTAVGYY
+729 TANSGSRNTAVGYY

-754 TAVGSNSMLGN
+754 VAVGSNAMLGN
-765 LGGEKNTALG
+765 LGGEKNTAIG
-775 CQSLASATESDAN
+775 CQSFASANAGVGN
-788 IAIGH
+788 LAIGH

-813 ENSTNVTYVLPSSG
+813 ENSTNATYVLPSSG
-827 GSRQLIIGSGTV
+827 GSRQLVIGSGTV

-886 KEINLGDVIA
+886 KEITLGDVIA

-909 ISNVFP
+909 ISAVFP
-915 TSELIPGLEVV
+915 TAELIPGLEVV

-933 VPIGTVIS
+933 VPGGTVIS
-941 TITGNVITLSNSV
+941 TITGDIITLSNSV
-954 TGAGN
+954 TGAGT
-959 ATFTTQGADD
+959 ATFTTQGADN
-969 SSANGGGIRLKGD
+969 SSADQGGIRLKGT
-982 TDKRIFY
+982 TDKRIYY
-989 DNSRTDK
+989 DNSRADK
-996 YWVMTENLELG
+996 YWVMTENLELA
-1007 FNKKFVINNQL
+1007 FNKKLVINNQL
-1018 VLDTTTLGGTVLNS
+1018 ALSTTTLGSTIVNS

-1039 LNGLAVD
+1039 LTGLTVD

-1091 AITTWAFTGVGLSNG
+1091 AITTWAFTGVGLTNG

>member
-53 WEAPGDVYLD
+53 WESPGDVYLT
-63 QSQTVTNKTFES
+63 QSQTVTNKTFEQ
-75 CVINGNVNTIANI
+75 CVINGNDNTVANL

-121 ISAIDGI
+121 LSAVDGI
-128 DATEKNIRLTGTDG
+128 DATEKNIRITGTDNS
-142 TTTSDVILKQGTN
+142 TSDVILKQGNN

-170 YVDTDTITSIQA
+170 YVDTDTVTSIQA

-191 IISIAG
+191 VISIAG
-197 TGSTTVS
+197 TGSTIVS
-204 QDISTKTITINSSYV
+204 QDTSTKTITINSSYV
-219 DTVTRLRS
+219 DTITRLRA

-256 DPTITI
+256 DPTITV
-262 SSSDTVTRIKGGGTG
+262 SSTDTVTRIKGGGAG
-277 TLTSGDITISG
+277 TLTSGDITITG

-294 SQAGS
+294 SQAGT
-299 TVTIDSTDTNTVTKV
+299 TVTVESTDTNTVTQL
-314 AANSEPL
+314 AANSEAL
-321 GSGDFRIIPAGAT
+321 NSGDFRIIPAGAT

-373 RLKNGGNLTGNTL
+373 RLKNGANLTGNTL

-399 LISDNGSAVT
+399 LVSDNGSAVT
-409 VGGDLVVTGTQT
+409 IGGDLVVTGTQT

-435 ELRKGNSLTGA
+435 ELRKGQSLAGA

-453 RTTDAQGS
+453 RTTDTQGS
-461 VITYQALQWYES
+461 VITYNALQWYES
-473 GGYWRAWDGSV
+473 GAYWRSWDGSV
-484 EKRFVTEN
+484 EKRFVTET

-500 TLSSPILSAPTL
+500 TLSAPILSAPTL

-525 TSTASATLDLAANK
+525 TSTASAVLDIAADK
-539 TLDVNRDLV
+539 TLDVNRDIV
-548 LTSDDNANAVNIN
+548 LTSDDNSNAVNVN

-605 FIETSI
+605 FIETAI
-611 QTGSSTFG
+611 QTGSATFG

-634 TAINIGSSTGTTT
+634 TAINIGASTGTTT
-647 IAHDTVL
+647 IAHDVVL
-654 SKDLTVGTTSSDTIL
+654 SKDLTVGATSADTIL

-682 IRGLATDPI
+682 IRGTATDPI
-691 RVGRGNGAVASN
+691 RVGRGNGSVASN

-718 FNTAFGFESLF
+718 FNTGFGFETLF
-729 TANSGSSNTAVGYY
+729 TANSGSRNTAVGYY

-754 TAVGSNSMLGN
+754 VAVGSNAMLGN
-765 LGGEKNTALG
+765 LGGEKNTAIG
-775 CQSLASATESDAN
+775 CQSLASANAGVAN
-788 IAIGH
+788 LAIGH

-813 ENSTNVTYVLPSSG
+813 ENSTNATYVLPSSG
-827 GSRQLIIGSGTV
+827 GSRQLVIGSGTV

-886 KEINLGDVIA
+886 KEITLGDVIA

-909 ISNVFP
+909 ISAVFP
-915 TSELIPGLEVV
+915 TAELIPGLEVV

-933 VPIGTVIS
+933 VPGGTVIS
-941 TITGNVITLSNSV
+941 TITGDIITLSNSV
-954 TGAGN
+954 TGAGT
-959 ATFTTQGADD
+959 ATFTTQGADN
-969 SSANGGGIRLKGD
+969 SSADQGGIRLKGT
-982 TDKRIFY
+982 TDKRIYY
-989 DNSRTDK
+989 DNSRADK
-996 YWVMTENLELG
+996 YWVMTENLELAFG
-1007 FNKKFVINNQL
+1007 KKLVINNQL
-1018 VLDTTTLGGTVLNS
+1018 ALSTTTLGSTIVNS

-1039 LNGLAVD
+1039 LTGLTVD
-1046 GAISLGGVVTEK
+1046 GSISLGGVVTEK

-1091 AITTWAFTGVGLSNG
+1091 AITTWAFTGVGLTNG

>member
-53 WEAPGDVYLD
+53 WESPGDVYLT
-63 QSQTVTNKTFES
+63 QSQTVTNKTFEQ
-75 CVINGNVNTIANI
+75 CVINGNDNTVANL

-96 GITINGATIALGGVI
+96 GITINGATIALGGVV

-121 ISAIDGI
+121 LSAVDGI
-128 DATEKNIRLTGTDG
+128 DATEKNIRITGTDSSS
-142 TTTSDVILKQGTN
+142 SDVILKQGNN
-155 VTLTRNQNEIVITSS
+155 VTLTRNSNEIVITSS
-170 YVDTDTITSIQA
+170 YVDTDTVTSIQA

-191 IISIAG
+191 VISIAG
-197 TGSTTVS
+197 TGSTIVS
-204 QDISTKTITINSSYV
+204 QDTSTKTITINSSYV
-219 DTVTRLRS
+219 DTVTRLRA

-256 DPTITI
+256 DPTITV
-262 SSSDTVTRIKGGGTG
+262 SSTDTVTRIKGGGAG
-277 TLTSGDITISG
+277 TLTSGDITITG
-288 GTNTTV
+288 GANTTV
-294 SQAGS
+294 SQAGN
-299 TVTIDSTDTNTVTKV
+299 TVTVESTDTNTVTQV
-314 AANSEPL
+314 AANSEAL
-321 GSGDFRIIPAGAT
+321 NSGDFRILPAGAT

-361 ASLGVQKVGNDF
+361 ASLGIQKSNNDF

-399 LISDNGSAVT
+399 LVSDNGSAVT
-409 VGGDLVVTGTQT
+409 IGGDLVVTGTQT

-435 ELRKGNSLTGA
+435 ELRKGQSLTGA

-453 RTTDAQGS
+453 RTTDTQGS
-461 VITYQALQWYES
+461 VITYNALQWYES
-473 GGYWRAWDGSV
+473 GAYWRSWDGSV
-484 EKRFVTEN
+484 EKRFVTET

-525 TSTASATLDLAANK
+525 TSTASAVLDIAADK
-539 TLDVNRDLV
+539 TLDVNRDIV
-548 LTSDDNANAVNIN
+548 LTSDDNANAVNVN
-561 FRNGGDVAFKSDT
+561 FRNGGDVAYKSDT

-585 LRGLISDTT
+585 VRGLVSDTT
-594 GTSKLVFQTSP
+594 GTGKLVFQTSP
-605 FIETSI
+605 FIETAI
-611 QTGSSTFG
+611 QTGSATFG
-619 LLNATATTINFAGAA
+619 LVNATATTINFAGAA
-634 TAINIGSSTGTTT
+634 TAINIGASTGTTT
-647 IAHDTVL
+647 IAHDVVL
-654 SKDLTVGTTSSDTIL
+654 SKDLTVGGTSADTIL

-682 IRGLATDPI
+682 IRGTSNDPMRI
-691 RVGRGNGAVASN
+691 GRGNGAIASN

-713 ASSAA
+713 AGSAA
-718 FNTAFGFESLF
+718 FNTGFGFETLF
-729 TANSGSSNTAVGYY
+729 TANSGSRNTAVGYY

-754 TAVGSNSMLGN
+754 VAVGSNAMLGN
-765 LGGEKNTALG
+765 LGGEKNTAIG
-775 CQSLASATESDAN
+775 CQSFASANAGVGN
-788 IAIGH
+788 LAIGH

-813 ENSTNVTYVLPSSG
+813 ENSTNATYVLPSSG
-827 GSRQLIIGSGTV
+827 GSRQLVIGSGTV

-886 KEINLGDVIA
+886 KEITLGDVIA

-909 ISNVFP
+909 ISAVFP
-915 TSELIPGLEVV
+915 TAELIPGLEVV

-933 VPIGTVIS
+933 VPGGTVIS
-941 TITGNVITLSNSV
+941 TITGDIITLSNSV
-954 TGAGN
+954 TGAGT
-959 ATFTTQGADD
+959 ATFTTQGADN
-969 SSANGGGIRLKGD
+969 SSADQGGIRLKGT
-982 TDKRIFY
+982 TDKRIYY
-989 DNSRTDK
+989 DNSRADK
-996 YWVMTENLELG
+996 YWVMTENLELAFG
-1007 FNKKFVINNQL
+1007 KKLVINNQL
-1018 VLDTTTLGGTVLNS
+1018 ALSTTTLGSTIVNS

-1039 LNGLAVD
+1039 LTGLTVD

-1091 AITTWAFTGVGLSNG
+1091 AITTWAFTGVGLTNG

>member
-53 WEAPGDVYLD
+53 WESPGDVYLT
-63 QSQTVTNKTFES
+63 QSQTVTNKTFEQ
-75 CVINGNVNTIANI
+75 CVINGNNNTVANI

-96 GITINGATIALGGVI
+96 GITINGATIALGGLV

-121 ISAIDGI
+121 LSAVDGI
-128 DATEKNIRLTGTDG
+128 DATEKNIRITGTDSSS
-142 TTTSDVILKQGTN
+142 SDVILKQGNN
-155 VTLTRNQNEIVITSS
+155 VTLTRNSNEIVITSS
-170 YVDTDTITSIQA
+170 YVDTDTVTSIQA

-197 TGSTTVS
+197 TGSTIVS
-204 QDISTKTITINSSYV
+204 QDTSTKTITINSSYV

-256 DPTITI
+256 DPTITV
-262 SSSDTVTRIKGGGTG
+262 SSTDTVTRIKGGGAG
-277 TLTSGDITISG
+277 TLTSGDITITG
-288 GTNTTV
+288 GANTTV
-294 SQAGS
+294 SQAGT
-299 TVTIDSTDTNTVTKV
+299 TVTVESTDTNTVTQV
-314 AANSEPL
+314 AANSEAL
-321 GSGDFRIIPAGAT
+321 NSGDFRILPAGAT
-334 SISTAVNNGVKEI
+334 SISTSVNNGVKEI

-361 ASLGVQKVGNDF
+361 ASLGIQKTGNDF

-399 LISDNGSAVT
+399 LVSDNGSAVT
-409 VGGDLVVTGTQT
+409 IGGDLVVTGTQT

-435 ELRKGNSLTGA
+435 ELRKGQSLTGA

-453 RTTDAQGS
+453 RTTDTQGS
-461 VITYQALQWYES
+461 VITYNALQWYES
-473 GGYWRAWDGSV
+473 GAYWRSWDGSV
-484 EKRFVTEN
+484 EKRFVTET

-525 TSTASATLDLAANK
+525 TSTASAVLDIAADK
-539 TLDVNRDLV
+539 TLDVNRDIV
-548 LTSDDNANAVNIN
+548 LTSDDNANAVNVN
-561 FRNGGDVAFKSDT
+561 FRNGGDVAYKSDT

-585 LRGLISDTT
+585 VRGLVSDTT
-594 GTSKLVFQTSP
+594 GTGKLVFQTSP
-605 FIETSI
+605 FIETAI
-611 QTGSSTFG
+611 QTGSATFG
-619 LLNATATTINFAGAA
+619 LINATATTINFGGAA
-634 TAINIGSSTGTTT
+634 TAINMGASTGTTT
-647 IAHDTVL
+647 IAHDVVL
-654 SKDLTVGTTSSDTIL
+654 SKDLTVGGTSADTIL

-682 IRGLATDPI
+682 IRGTSNDPMRI
-691 RVGRGNGAVASN
+691 GRGNGATASN

-713 ASSAA
+713 AGSAA
-718 FNTAFGFESLF
+718 FNTGFGFETLF
-729 TANSGSSNTAVGYY
+729 TANSGSRNTAVGYY

-754 TAVGSNSMLGN
+754 VAVGSNSMLGN
-765 LGGEKNTALG
+765 LGGEKNTAIG
-775 CQSLASATESDAN
+775 CQSFASANAGVGN
-788 IAIGH
+788 LAIGH

-813 ENSTNVTYVLPSSG
+813 ENSTNATYVLPSSG
-827 GSRQLIIGSGTV
+827 GSRQLVIGSGTV

-855 AEVGG
+855 SEIAG

-886 KEINLGDVIA
+886 KEITLGDVIA

-909 ISNVFP
+909 ISAVFP
-915 TSELIPGLEVV
+915 TAELIPGLEVV

-933 VPIGTVIS
+933 VPGGTVIS
-941 TITGNVITLSNSV
+941 TITGDIITLSNSV
-954 TGAGN
+954 TGAGT
-959 ATFTTQGADD
+959 ATFTTQGADN
-969 SSANGGGIRLKGD
+969 SSADQGGIRLKGT
-982 TDKRIFY
+982 TDKRIYY
-989 DNSRTDK
+989 DNSRADK
-996 YWVMTENLELG
+996 YWVMTENLELAFG
-1007 FNKKFVINNQL
+1007 KKLVINNQL
-1018 VLDTTTLGGTVLNS
+1018 ALSTTTLGSTIVNS

-1039 LNGLAVD
+1039 LTGLTVD
-1046 GAISLGGVVTEK
+1046 GSISLGGVVTEK

-1063 STSLGASA
+1063 STSLSPSAS
-1071 GTLTVNIAGA
+1071 TLTINIAGA

-1091 AITTWAFTGVGLSNG
+1091 AITTWAFTGVGLTNG

>member
-53 WEAPGDVYLD
+53 WESPGDVYLT
-63 QSQTVTNKTFES
+63 QSQTVTNKTFEQ
-75 CVINGNVNTIANI
+75 CVINGNDNTVANL

-121 ISAIDGI
+121 LSAVDGI
-128 DATEKNIRLTGTDG
+128 DATEKNIRITGTD
-142 TTTSDVILKQGTN
+142 TSTSDVILKQGNN

-170 YVDTDTITSIQA
+170 YVDTDTVTSIQA

-191 IISIAG
+191 VISIAG
-197 TGSTTVS
+197 TGSTIVS
-204 QDISTKTITINSSYV
+204 QDTSTKTITINSSYV
-219 DTVTRLRS
+219 DTITRLRA

-256 DPTITI
+256 DPTITV
-262 SSSDTVTRIKGGGTG
+262 SSTDTVTRIKGGGAG
-277 TLTSGDITISG
+277 TLTSGDITITG

-294 SQAGS
+294 SQAGT
-299 TVTIDSTDTNTVTKV
+299 TVTVESTDTNTVTQL
-314 AANSEPL
+314 AANSEAL
-321 GSGDFRIIPAGAT
+321 NSGDFRIIPAGAT

-373 RLKNGGNLTGNTL
+373 RLKNGANLTGNTL

-399 LISDNGSAVT
+399 LVSDNGSAVT
-409 VGGDLVVTGTQT
+409 IGGDLVVTGTQT

-435 ELRKGNSLTGA
+435 ELRKGQSLAGA

-453 RTTDAQGS
+453 RTTDTQGS
-461 VITYQALQWYES
+461 VITYNALQWYES
-473 GGYWRAWDGSV
+473 GAYWRSWDGSV
-484 EKRFVTEN
+484 EKRFVTET

-500 TLSSPILSAPTL
+500 TLSAPILSAPTL

-525 TSTASATLDLAANK
+525 TSTASAVLDIAADK
-539 TLDVNRDLV
+539 TLDVNRDIV
-548 LTSDDNANAVNIN
+548 LTSDDNSNAVNVN

-605 FIETSI
+605 FIETAI
-611 QTGSSTFG
+611 QTGSATFG

-634 TAINIGSSTGTTT
+634 TAINIGASTGTTT
-647 IAHDTVL
+647 IAHDVVL
-654 SKDLTVGTTSSDTIL
+654 SKDLTVGATSADTIL

-682 IRGLATDPI
+682 IRGTATDPI
-691 RVGRGNGAVASN
+691 RVGRGNGSVASN

-718 FNTAFGFESLF
+718 FNTGFGFETLF
-729 TANSGSSNTAVGYY
+729 TANSGSRNTAVGYY

-754 TAVGSNSMLGN
+754 VAVGSNAMLGN
-765 LGGEKNTALG
+765 LGGEKNTAIG
-775 CQSLASATESDAN
+775 CQSLASANAGVAN
-788 IAIGH
+788 LAIGH

-813 ENSTNVTYVLPSSG
+813 ENSTNATYVLPSSG
-827 GSRQLIIGSGTV
+827 GSRQLVIGSGTV

-886 KEINLGDVIA
+886 KEITLGDVIA

-909 ISNVFP
+909 ISAVFP
-915 TSELIPGLEVV
+915 TAELIPGLEVV

-933 VPIGTVIS
+933 VPGGTVIS
-941 TITGNVITLSNSV
+941 TITGDIITLSNSV
-954 TGAGN
+954 TGAGT
-959 ATFTTQGADD
+959 ATFTTQGADN
-969 SSANGGGIRLKGD
+969 SSADQGGIRLKGT
-982 TDKRIFY
+982 TDKRIYY
-989 DNSRTDK
+989 DNSRADK
-996 YWVMTENLELG
+996 YWVMTENLELAFG
-1007 FNKKFVINNQL
+1007 KKLVINNQL
-1018 VLDTTTLGGTVLNS
+1018 ALSTTTLGSTIVNS

-1039 LNGLAVD
+1039 LTGLTVD
-1046 GAISLGGVVTEK
+1046 GSISLGGVVTEK

-1091 AITTWAFTGVGLSNG
+1091 AITTWAFTGVGLTNG

>member
-53 WEAPGDVYLD
+53 WESPGDVYLT
-63 QSQTVTNKTFES
+63 QSQTVTNKTFEQ
-75 CVINGNVNTIANI
+75 CVINGNDNTVANL

-121 ISAIDGI
+121 LSAVDGI
-128 DATEKNIRLTGTDG
+128 DATEKNIRITGTDSSS
-142 TTTSDVILKQGTN
+142 SDVILKQGNN
-155 VTLTRNQNEIVITSS
+155 VTLTRNSNEIVITSS
-170 YVDTDTITSIQA
+170 YVDTDTVTSIQA

-191 IISIAG
+191 VISIAG
-197 TGSTTVS
+197 TGSTIVS
-204 QDISTKTITINSSYV
+204 QDTSTKTITINSSYV
-219 DTVTRLRS
+219 DTITRLRA

-256 DPTITI
+256 DPTITV
-262 SSSDTVTRIKGGGTG
+262 SSTDTVTRIKGGGAG
-277 TLTSGDITISG
+277 TLTSGDITITG
-288 GTNTTV
+288 GANTTV
-294 SQAGS
+294 SQAGT
-299 TVTIDSTDTNTVTKV
+299 TVTVESTDTNTVTQV
-314 AANSEPL
+314 AANSEAL
-321 GSGDFRIIPAGAT
+321 NSGDFRILPAGAT

-361 ASLGVQKVGNDF
+361 ASLGIQKSNNDF

-399 LISDNGSAVT
+399 LVSDNGSAVT
-409 VGGDLVVTGTQT
+409 IGGDLVVTGTQT

-435 ELRKGNSLTGA
+435 ELRKGQSLTGA

-453 RTTDAQGS
+453 RTTDTQGS
-461 VITYQALQWYES
+461 VITYNALQWYES
-473 GGYWRAWDGSV
+473 GAYWRSWDGSV
-484 EKRFVTEN
+484 EKRFVTET

-525 TSTASATLDLAANK
+525 TSTASAVLDIAADK
-539 TLDVNRDLV
+539 TLDVNRDIV
-548 LTSDDNANAVNIN
+548 LTSDDNANAVNVN
-561 FRNGGDVAFKSDT
+561 FRNGGDVAYKSDT

-585 LRGLISDTT
+585 VRGLVSDTT
-594 GTSKLVFQTSP
+594 GTGKLVFQTSP
-605 FIETSI
+605 FIETAI
-611 QTGSSTFG
+611 QTGSATFG

-634 TAINIGSSTGTTT
+634 TAINIGASTGTTT
-647 IAHDTVL
+647 IAHDVVL
-654 SKDLTVGTTSSDTIL
+654 SKDLTVGATSADTVL

-682 IRGLATDPI
+682 IRGTSNDPMRI
-691 RVGRGNGAVASN
+691 GRGNGATASN

-713 ASSAA
+713 AGSAA
-718 FNTAFGFESLF
+718 FNTGFGFETLF
-729 TANSGSSNTAVGYY
+729 TANSGSRNTAVGYY

-754 TAVGSNSMLGN
+754 VAVGSNSMLGN
-765 LGGEKNTALG
+765 LGGEKNTAIG
-775 CQSLASATESDAN
+775 CQSFASANAGVGN
-788 IAIGH
+788 LAIGH

-813 ENSTNVTYVLPSSG
+813 ENSTNATYVLPSSG
-827 GSRQLIIGSGTV
+827 GSRQLVIGSGTV

-886 KEINLGDVIA
+886 KEITLGDVIA

-909 ISNVFP
+909 ISAVFP
-915 TSELIPGLEVV
+915 TAELIPGLEVV

-933 VPIGTVIS
+933 VPGGTVIS
-941 TITGNVITLSNSV
+941 TITGDIITLSNSV
-954 TGAGN
+954 TGAGT
-959 ATFTTQGADD
+959 ATFTTQGADN
-969 SSANGGGIRLKGD
+969 SSADQGGIRLKGT
-982 TDKRIFY
+982 TDKRIYY
-989 DNSRTDK
+989 DNSRADK
-996 YWVMTENLELG
+996 YWVMTENLELAFG
-1007 FNKKFVINNQL
+1007 KKLVINNQL
-1018 VLDTTTLGGTVLNS
+1018 ALSTTTLGSTVVNS

-1039 LNGLAVD
+1039 LTGLTVD

-1091 AITTWAFTGVGLSNG
+1091 AITTWAFTGVGLTNG

>member
-53 WEAPGDVYLD
+53 WESPGDVYLT
-63 QSQTVTNKTFES
+63 QSQTVTNKTFEQ
-75 CVINGNVNTIANI
+75 CVINGNDNTVANL

-96 GITINGATIALGGVI
+96 GITINGATIALGGVV

-121 ISAIDGI
+121 LSAVDGI
-128 DATEKNIRLTGTDG
+128 DATEKNIRITGTDSSS
-142 TTTSDVILKQGTN
+142 SDVILKQGNN
-155 VTLTRNQNEIVITSS
+155 VTLTRNSNEIVITSS
-170 YVDTDTITSIQA
+170 YVDTDTVTSIQA

-191 IISIAG
+191 VISIAG
-197 TGSTTVS
+197 TGSTIVS
-204 QDISTKTITINSSYV
+204 QDTSTKTITINSSYV
-219 DTVTRLRS
+219 DTITRLRA

-256 DPTITI
+256 DPTITV
-262 SSSDTVTRIKGGGTG
+262 SSTDTVTRIKGGGAG
-277 TLTSGDITISG
+277 TLTSGDITITG
-288 GTNTTV
+288 GANTTV
-294 SQAGS
+294 SQAGN
-299 TVTIDSTDTNTVTKV
+299 TVTVESTDTNTVTQV
-314 AANSEPL
+314 AANSEAL
-321 GSGDFRIIPAGAT
+321 NSGDFRILPAGAT

-361 ASLGVQKVGNDF
+361 ASLGIQKSNNDF

-399 LISDNGSAVT
+399 LVSDNGSAVT
-409 VGGDLVVTGTQT
+409 IGGDLVVTGTQT

-435 ELRKGNSLTGA
+435 ELRKGQSLTGA

-453 RTTDAQGS
+453 RTTDTQGS
-461 VITYQALQWYES
+461 VITYNALQWYES
-473 GGYWRAWDGSV
+473 GAYWRSWDGSV
-484 EKRFVTEN
+484 EKRFVTET

-525 TSTASATLDLAANK
+525 TSTASAVLDIAADK
-539 TLDVNRDLV
+539 TLDVNRDIV
-548 LTSDDNANAVNIN
+548 LTSDDNANAVNVN
-561 FRNGGDVAFKSDT
+561 FRNGGDVAYKSDT

-585 LRGLISDTT
+585 VRGLVSDTT
-594 GTSKLVFQTSP
+594 GTGKLVFQTSP
-605 FIETSI
+605 FIETAI
-611 QTGSSTFG
+611 QTGSATFG
-619 LLNATATTINFAGAA
+619 LVNATATTINFAGAA
-634 TAINIGSSTGTTT
+634 TAINIGASTGTTT
-647 IAHDTVL
+647 IAHDVVL
-654 SKDLTVGTTSSDTIL
+654 EKDLTVGATSADTIL

-682 IRGLATDPI
+682 IRGTSNDPMRI
-691 RVGRGNGAVASN
+691 GRGNGAIASN

-713 ASSAA
+713 AGSAA
-718 FNTAFGFESLF
+718 FNTGFGFETLF
-729 TANSGSSNTAVGYY
+729 TANSGSRNTAVGYY

-754 TAVGSNSMLGN
+754 VAVGSNAMLGN
-765 LGGEKNTALG
+765 LGGEKNTAIG
-775 CQSLASATESDAN
+775 CQSFASANAGVGN
-788 IAIGH
+788 LAIGH

-813 ENSTNVTYVLPSSG
+813 ENSTNATYVLPSSG
-827 GSRQLIIGSGTV
+827 GSRQLVIGSGTV

-886 KEINLGDVIA
+886 KEITLGDVIA

-909 ISNVFP
+909 ISAVFP
-915 TSELIPGLEVV
+915 TAELIPGLEVV

-933 VPIGTVIS
+933 VPGGTVIS
-941 TITGNVITLSNSV
+941 TITGDIITLSNSV
-954 TGAGN
+954 TGAGT
-959 ATFTTQGADD
+959 ATFTTQGADN
-969 SSANGGGIRLKGD
+969 SSADQGGIRLKGT
-982 TDKRIFY
+982 TDKRIYY
-989 DNSRTDK
+989 DNSRADK
-996 YWVMTENLELG
+996 YWVMTENLELA
-1007 FNKKFVINNQL
+1007 FNKKLVINNQL
-1018 VLDTTTLGGTVLNS
+1018 ALSTTTLGSTVVNS

-1039 LNGLAVD
+1039 LTGLTVD

-1091 AITTWAFTGVGLSNG
+1091 AITTWAFTGVGLTNG

>member
-53 WEAPGDVYLD
+53 WESPGDVYLT
-63 QSQTVTNKTFES
+63 QSQTVTNKTFEQ
-75 CVINGNVNTIANI
+75 CVINGNDNTVANL

-96 GITINGATIALGGVI
+96 GITINGATIALGGLV

-121 ISAIDGI
+121 LSAVDGI
-128 DATEKNIRLTGTDG
+128 DATEKNIRITGTDSSS
-142 TTTSDVILKQGTN
+142 SDVILKQGNN
-155 VTLTRNQNEIVITSS
+155 VTLTRNSNEIVITSS
-170 YVDTDTITSIQA
+170 YVDTDTVTSIQA

-191 IISIAG
+191 VISIAG
-197 TGSTTVS
+197 TGSTIVS
-204 QDISTKTITINSSYV
+204 QDTSTKTITINSSYV

-256 DPTITI
+256 DPTITV
-262 SSSDTVTRIKGGGTG
+262 SSTDTVTRIKGGGAG
-277 TLTSGDITISG
+277 TLTSGDITITG

-294 SQAGS
+294 SQVGT
-299 TVTIDSTDTNTVTKV
+299 TVTVDSTDTNTVTQV
-314 AANSEPL
+314 AANSEAL
-321 GSGDFRIIPAGAT
+321 NSGDFRILPAGAT

-361 ASLGVQKVGNDF
+361 GSLGIQKVANDF
-373 RLKNGGNLTGNTL
+373 RLKNGANLTGNTL

-399 LISDNGSAVT
+399 LVSDNGSAVT
-409 VGGDLVVTGTQT
+409 IGGDLVVTGTQT

-435 ELRKGNSLTGA
+435 ELRKGQSLTGA

-453 RTTDAQGS
+453 RTTDTQGS
-461 VITYQALQWYES
+461 VITYNALQWYES
-473 GGYWRAWDGSV
+473 GAYWRSWDGSV
-484 EKRFVTEN
+484 EKRFVTET

-525 TSTASATLDLAANK
+525 TSTASAVLDIAADK
-539 TLDVNRDLV
+539 TLDVNRDIV
-548 LTSDDNANAVNIN
+548 LTSDDNANAVNVN
-561 FRNGGDVAFKSDT
+561 FRNGGDVAYKSDT

-585 LRGLISDTT
+585 VRGLVSDTT
-594 GTSKLVFQTSP
+594 GTGKLVFQTSP
-605 FIETSI
+605 FIETAI
-611 QTGSSTFG
+611 QTGSATFG
-619 LLNATATTINFAGAA
+619 LINATATTINFAGAA
-634 TAINIGSSTGTTT
+634 TAINIGASTGTTT
-647 IAHDTVL
+647 IAHDVVL
-654 SKDLTVGTTSSDTIL
+654 SKDLTVGGTSADTIL

-682 IRGLATDPI
+682 IRGTATDPMRI
-691 RVGRGNGAVASN
+691 GRGNGAVASN

-718 FNTAFGFESLF
+718 FNTGFGFETLF
-729 TANSGSSNTAVGYY
+729 TANSGSRNTAVGYY

-754 TAVGSNSMLGN
+754 VAVGSNAMLGN
-765 LGGEKNTALG
+765 LGGEKNTAIG
-775 CQSLASATESDAN
+775 CQSFASANAGVAN
-788 IAIGH
+788 LSIGH

-813 ENSTNVTYVLPSSG
+813 ENSTNATYVLPSSG
-827 GSRQLIIGSGTV
+827 GSRQLVIGSGTV

-886 KEINLGDVIA
+886 KEITLGDVIA

-909 ISNVFP
+909 ISAVFP
-915 TSELIPGLEVV
+915 TAELIPGLEVV

-933 VPIGTVIS
+933 VPGGTVIS
-941 TITGNVITLSNSV
+941 TITGDIITLSNSV
-954 TGAGN
+954 TGAGT
-959 ATFTTQGADD
+959 ATFTTQGADN
-969 SSANGGGIRLKGD
+969 SSADQGGIRLKGT
-982 TDKRIFY
+982 TDKRIYY
-989 DNSRTDK
+989 DNSRADK
-996 YWVMTENLELG
+996 YWVMTENLELA
-1007 FNKKFVINNQL
+1007 FNKKLVINNQL
-1018 VLDTTTLGGTVLNS
+1018 ALSTTTLGSTVINS

-1039 LNGLAVD
+1039 LTGLTVD

-1091 AITTWAFTGVGLSNG
+1091 AITTWAFTGVGLTNG

>member
-53 WEAPGDVYLD
+53 WESPGDVYLT
-63 QSQTVTNKTFES
+63 QSQTVTNKTFEQ
-75 CVINGNVNTIANI
+75 CVINGNDNTVANL

-96 GITINGATIALGGVI
+96 GITINGATIALGGLV

-121 ISAIDGI
+121 LSAVDGI
-128 DATEKNIRLTGTDG
+128 DATEKNIRITGTDSSS
-142 TTTSDVILKQGTN
+142 SDVILKQGNN
-155 VTLTRNQNEIVITSS
+155 VTLTRNSNEIVITSS
-170 YVDTDTITSIQA
+170 YVDTDTVTSIQA

-191 IISIAG
+191 VISIAG
-197 TGSTTVS
+197 TGSTIVS
-204 QDISTKTITINSSYV
+204 QDTSTKTITINSSYV

-256 DPTITI
+256 DPTITV
-262 SSSDTVTRIKGGGTG
+262 SSTDTVTRIKGGGAG
-277 TLTSGDITISG
+277 TLTSGDITITG

-294 SQAGS
+294 SQVGT
-299 TVTIDSTDTNTVTKV
+299 TVTVDSTDTNTVTQV
-314 AANSEPL
+314 AANSEAL
-321 GSGDFRIIPAGAT
+321 NSGDFRILPAGAT

-361 ASLGVQKVGNDF
+361 GSLGIQKVANDF
-373 RLKNGGNLTGNTL
+373 RLKNGANLTGNTL

-399 LISDNGSAVT
+399 LVSDNGSAVT
-409 VGGDLVVTGTQT
+409 IGGDLVVTGTQT

-435 ELRKGNSLTGA
+435 ELRKGQSLTGA

-453 RTTDAQGS
+453 RTTDTQGS
-461 VITYQALQWYES
+461 VITYNALQWYES
-473 GGYWRAWDGSV
+473 GAYWRSWDGSV
-484 EKRFVTEN
+484 EKRFVTET

-525 TSTASATLDLAANK
+525 TSTASAVLDIAADK
-539 TLDVNRDLV
+539 TLDVNRDIV
-548 LTSDDNANAVNIN
+548 LTSDDNANAVNVN
-561 FRNGGDVAFKSDT
+561 FRNGGDVAYKSDT

-585 LRGLISDTT
+585 VRGLVSDTT
-594 GTSKLVFQTSP
+594 GTGKLVFQTSP
-605 FIETSI
+605 FIETAI
-611 QTGSSTFG
+611 QTGSATFG
-619 LLNATATTINFAGAA
+619 LINATATTINFAGAA
-634 TAINIGSSTGTTT
+634 TAINMGASTGTTT
-647 IAHDTVL
+647 IAHDVVL
-654 SKDLTVGTTSSDTIL
+654 SKDLTVGGTSADTIL

-682 IRGLATDPI
+682 IRGTATDPLRI
-691 RVGRGNGAVASN
+691 GRGNGAVASN

-718 FNTAFGFESLF
+718 FNTGFGFETLF
-729 TANSGSSNTAVGYY
+729 TANSGSRNTAVGYY

-754 TAVGSNSMLGN
+754 VAVGSNAMLGN
-765 LGGEKNTALG
+765 LGGEKNTAIG
-775 CQSLASATESDAN
+775 CQSFASANAGVGN
-788 IAIGH
+788 LAIGH

-813 ENSTNVTYVLPSSG
+813 ENSTNATYVLPSSG
-827 GSRQLIIGSGTV
+827 GSRQLVIGSGTV

-886 KEINLGDVIA
+886 KEITLGDVIA

-909 ISNVFP
+909 ISAVFP
-915 TSELIPGLEVV
+915 TAELIPGLEVV

-933 VPIGTVIS
+933 VPGGTVIS
-941 TITGNVITLSNSV
+941 TITGDIITLSNSV
-954 TGAGN
+954 TGAGT
-959 ATFTTQGADD
+959 ATFTTQGADN
-969 SSANGGGIRLKGD
+969 SSADQGGIRLKGT
-982 TDKRIFY
+982 TDKRIYY
-989 DNSRTDK
+989 DNSRADK
-996 YWVMTENLELG
+996 YWVMTENLELAFG
-1007 FNKKFVINNQL
+1007 KKLVINNQL
-1018 VLDTTTLGGTVLNS
+1018 ALSTTTLGSTVVNS

-1039 LNGLAVD
+1039 LTGLTVD

-1063 STSLGASA
+1063 NTSLSPSAS
-1071 GTLTVNIAGA
+1071 TLTINIAGA

-1091 AITTWAFTGVGLSNG
+1091 AITTWAFTGVGLTNG